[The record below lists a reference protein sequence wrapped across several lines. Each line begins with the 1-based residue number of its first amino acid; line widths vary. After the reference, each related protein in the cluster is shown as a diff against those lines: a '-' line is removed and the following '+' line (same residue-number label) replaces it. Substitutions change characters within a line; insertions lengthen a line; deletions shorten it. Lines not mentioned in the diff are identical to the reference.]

1 MSFQQILDIYRKKS
15 WNERNKGER
24 FEMLMKRFLLS
35 YPLYANELK
44 EVWLWNE
51 FPYRKD
57 FGGNDLGI
65 DLVALTVNDEYWSI
79 QCKFYDEKT
88 NINLD
93 DISHFIANSNRKFL
107 DDKGQSQKFS
117 LCLWIDTK
125 KSFGKNAEQLI
136 KNQHIEFKRLGYY
149 ELDNASIDWQALAD
163 GETGKSVQLKKKTPR
178 EHQRK
183 AIALAHE
190 YFKTKERG
198 KFIMACGTGK
208 TYTALNVVEQETNK
222 NGFILFLV
230 PSIALLS
237 QTLKSWLNDT
247 TGIIY
252 PVCICSDT
260 SSSKVKSKNSDS
272 DDTSTIDLPFPA
284 TTNVDTAIYQI
295 KQRFIQQSKTGGM
308 VIIFS
313 TYQSI
318 DVVHKIQQHLLSNT
332 NEINDNNIFQSA
344 NNTPFVKI
352 EDKSKYIFDMIVC
365 DEAHRTTGIKIK
377 GTDDSAFVKVHD
389 NKFLQAKH
397 RLYMTATPR
406 IYTEEAK
413 KKARQGYAELCSMD
427 DIEKYGEE
435 IYRIGFSEAVEKGLL
450 SDYKVVVLTIGEDQ
464 IPASIQNA
472 IADKGTEIST
482 DSASKLI
489 GCINALSKRMTLDSL
504 NLKEVDPG
512 FMHTALAFCSNIKTS
527 KTISNIFNK
536 YADDYYASLS
546 KKERVKTVNI
556 SAKHVDGS
564 MNAIEREEKLQWL
577 KNTNTDNTDCHIL
590 TNVRCLSEGV
600 DVPSLDAIIF
610 LSSRNSQVDVVQS
623 VGRVMRRPPANSTYD
638 KKYGYIIIPVVVP
651 PNVEPEL
658 ALEESKDFSTV
669 WSVLNALR
677 AHDDRFDAKI
687 NKIELNKTKPEQI
700 LVGGTPEPDGTAY
713 GTREEGTTETV
724 NEGRKEYT
732 QTTLYFSELQ
742 NAIYAKMVKKV
753 GTKRYWEDWAKNVAE
768 IARRHKERIEQLIQ
782 KDGEHKQAFDKFLKG
797 LHKNINPY
805 ITTEDAIDMLS
816 QHMITQPVFEA
827 LFENYSFVKNNPIS
841 KSMNEILSL
850 LDNQGLEKEREELD
864 KFYKAIKRGCEGV
877 DNAEG
882 KQKIIIELYDKFF
895 KLALKKTV
903 EKLGIVYT
911 PIEVVDFILNSVND
925 ILKKEFGRKHGL
937 SDENVHILD
946 PFTGTGTFI
955 TRLLQL
961 GLIRKEDLVRK
972 YTKELH
978 ANEIVLLAYYIASI
992 NIENTFHDIAK
1003 QDKYI
1008 PFEGI
1013 CLTDTFQLGEII
1025 ANGQKIE
1032 DDGFTNI
1039 WSDMFPGNSQRVIDQ
1054 KKTPMKVIIGN
1065 PPYSVGQRS
1074 ANDNAQNESYPA
1086 LEKRISETYVEHST
1100 ATLRRNAYDS
1110 YVKAFRWASD
1120 RIDNKNGGIV
1130 AFVSNASWLDG
1141 SAMDGMRH
1149 CFEHEFSSIYIF
1161 NLRGNQRTQGETS
1174 RREGGKIFGSGSRT
1188 PVAITILI
1196 KNPKRQNKKAEIYYH
1211 DIGDYLSREE
1221 KLKIIADF
1229 KSCMSNKFPV
1239 KVLKPNEK
1247 NDWINQRN
1255 TTFENYIIIGNK
1267 KDKNLKQKFFCDS
1280 YSNGLTTSRDI
1291 WCYNSSKSS
1300 LINNIKISIEFYNN
1314 EVDRIQSILKNNP
1327 KEKIIDLIKYDAT
1340 KFSWDRAQK
1349 EKDCPKGKKY
1359 SYEEKSVYLSMYRP
1373 FNKQHCYFNRNLNN
1387 CVYQLPQLFPTN
1399 KLKNLLICIS
1409 GIGSFKGFSVLI
1421 TNYMPCLD
1429 MIEKS
1434 QCFPLYYYEQREKV
1448 EQSLFDNEQS
1458 EYIRHDG
1465 ITDFIFNQAKELY
1478 GNKVTKEDIFFYV
1491 YGFLHLPKY
1500 RQEFSADLKKSLPRL
1515 FLVDEPKVFW
1525 QISKA
1530 GRDLA
1535 DIHLNYENQKA
1546 PEGVIIEG
1554 DCSNYTVSKMKFPKK
1569 NQKDIIIYNNDIT
1582 IKNIPLEVY
1591 NYLINGRSP
1600 VEWIMERYQ
1609 IKIDK
1614 ASGIENNP
1622 NDWATEHNQPRYIL
1636 DLLLSVMT
1644 VSLKTQEIVN
1654 SLPDVKFE

>member
-149 ELDNASIDWQALAD
+149 ELDNASIDWQALAN

-504 NLKEVDPG
+504 DLKEVDPG

-527 KTISNIFNK
+527 KAISNIFNN
-536 YADDYYASLS
+536 YANDYYDSLS
-546 KKERVKTVNI
+546 KEERVKTVNI

-577 KNTNTDNTDCHIL
+577 KNTNTTNTDCHIL

-713 GTREEGTTETV
+713 GTKEEGTTETV

-732 QTTLYFSELQ
+732 QTTLHFSELQ
-742 NAIYAKMVKKV
+742 NAIYARMVKKV

-782 KDGEHKQAFDKFLKG
+782 KGGEHKKAFDKFLKG

-805 ITTEDAIDMLS
+805 ISTEDAIDMLS

-827 LFENYSFVKNNPIS
+827 LFENNSFVKNNPIS
-841 KSMNEILSL
+841 KSMSEILSL

-864 KFYKAIKRGCEGV
+864 KFYKAVKRGCEGV

-895 KLALKKTV
+895 RLALKKTV

-961 GLIRKEDLVRK
+961 GLIRKEDLLRK

-992 NIENTFHDIAK
+992 NIENTFHDIAN

-1032 DDGFTNI
+1032 DDGFANI

-1054 KKTPMKVIIGN
+1054 KKIPMKVIIGN

-1074 ANDNAQNESYPA
+1074 ANDNAQNETYPA
-1086 LEKRISETYVEHST
+1086 LEKRMAETYVNKSN
-1100 ATLRRNAYDS
+1100 ATNKNRIYDS
-1110 YVKAFRWASD
+1110 YIKAFRWASD

-1130 AFVSNASWLDG
+1130 AFVSNAGWLDG
-1141 SAMDGMRH
+1141 SSMDGMRY

-1221 KLKIIADF
+1221 KLKIITDF
-1229 KSCMSNKFPV
+1229 KSCMNSKFPV
-1239 KVLKPNEK
+1239 KVLKPNK
-1247 NDWINQRN
+1247 QNDWINQRN
-1255 TTFENYIIIGNK
+1255 TAFENYIIIGNK
-1267 KDKNLKQKFFCDS
+1267 KDKNLKQKFFRNF
-1280 YSNGLTTSRDI
+1280 YSNGLRTNRDF
-1291 WCYNSSKSS
+1291 WCYNFSKKQLSDNIQETIKFYNS
-1300 LINNIKISIEFYNN
+1300 EVINFQNGIHYELDMNSKKISWSDGLKQALKRKIFLEYNYN
-1314 EVDRIQSILKNNP
+1314 QIV
-1327 KEKIIDLIKYDAT
+1327 
-1340 KFSWDRAQK
+1340 
-1349 EKDCPKGKKY
+1349 
-1359 SYEEKSVYLSMYRP
+1359 KSVYRP
-1373 FNKQHCYFNRNLNN
+1373 YCLEYLYYDKYLNERT
-1387 CVYQLPQLFPTN
+1387 YQIPKIFPTAN
-1399 KLKNLLICIS
+1399 HKNLLICVS
-1409 GIGSFKGFSVLI
+1409 GIGGLKNFSVLI
-1421 TNYMPCLD
+1421 TNYIPCLD

-1448 EQSLFDNEQS
+1448 EQSLFDNEQN

-1500 RQEFSADLKKSLPRL
+1500 SKEFSADLKKSLPRL

-1535 DIHLNYENQKA
+1535 DIHLNYENQQA
-1546 PEGVIIEG
+1546 PENVIIEG
-1554 DCSNYTVSKMKFPKK
+1554 DCGNYTVSKMKFPKK
-1569 NQKDIIIYNNDIT
+1569 DQKDTIIYNNDIT
-1582 IKNIPLEVY
+1582 IKNIPLEIY

-1609 IKIDK
+1609 VKIDK
-1614 ASGIENNP
+1614 TSGIENNP

-1636 DLLLSVMT
+1636 DLLLSIMT

>member
-1 MSFQQILDIYRKKS
+1 
-15 WNERNKGER
+15 
-24 FEMLMKRFLLS
+24 
-35 YPLYANELK
+35 
-44 EVWLWNE
+44 
-51 FPYRKD
+51 
-57 FGGNDLGI
+57 
-65 DLVALTVNDEYWSI
+65 
-79 QCKFYDEKT
+79 
-88 NINLD
+88 
-93 DISHFIANSNRKFL
+93 
-107 DDKGQSQKFS
+107 
-117 LCLWIDTK
+117 
-125 KSFGKNAEQLI
+125 
-136 KNQHIEFKRLGYY
+136 
-149 ELDNASIDWQALAD
+149 
-163 GETGKSVQLKKKTPR
+163 
-178 EHQRK
+178 
-183 AIALAHE
+183 
-190 YFKTKERG
+190 
-198 KFIMACGTGK
+198 
-208 TYTALNVVEQETNK
+208 
-222 NGFILFLV
+222 
-230 PSIALLS
+230 
-237 QTLKSWLNDT
+237 
-247 TGIIY
+247 
-252 PVCICSDT
+252 
-260 SSSKVKSKNSDS
+260 
-272 DDTSTIDLPFPA
+272 
-284 TTNVDTAIYQI
+284 
-295 KQRFIQQSKTGGM
+295 
-308 VIIFS
+308 
-313 TYQSI
+313 
-318 DVVHKIQQHLLSNT
+318 
-332 NEINDNNIFQSA
+332 
-344 NNTPFVKI
+344 
-352 EDKSKYIFDMIVC
+352 MIVC

-377 GTDDSAFVKVHD
+377 GTDDSAFIKVHD

-406 IYTEEAK
+406 IYTEDAK

-504 NLKEVDPG
+504 DLKEVDPG

-527 KTISNIFNK
+527 KAISNIFNN
-536 YADDYYASLS
+536 YANDYYDSLS
-546 KKERVKTVNI
+546 KEERVKTVNI
-556 SAKHVDGS
+556 SAKHVDGL

-577 KNTNTDNTDCHIL
+577 KNTNTTNTDCHIL

-651 PNVEPEL
+651 PNIEPEL

-713 GTREEGTTETV
+713 GTKEEGTTETV

-782 KDGEHKQAFDKFLKG
+782 KDGEHKKAFDKFLKG

-992 NIENTFHDIAK
+992 NIENTFHDMAEK
-1003 QDKYI
+1003 DKYI

-1013 CLTDTFQLGEII
+1013 CLTDTFQLGETI

-1032 DDGFTNI
+1032 DDGFANI

-1086 LEKRISETYVEHST
+1086 LEKRIAETYVEYST
-1100 ATLRRNAYDS
+1100 ATLRNALYDS

-1120 RIDNKNGGIV
+1120 RIDNENGGIV
-1130 AFVSNASWLDG
+1130 AFVSNAGWLDG

-1149 CFEHEFSSIYIF
+1149 SFEHEFSSIYIF
-1161 NLRGNQRTQGETS
+1161 NLRGNARTSGENRRKEKDNVFGQGT
-1174 RREGGKIFGSGSRT
+1174 RT
-1188 PVAITILI
+1188 PIAITILI
-1196 KNPKRQNKKAEIYYH
+1196 KNPKLQNKKAEIYYH

-1221 KLKIIADF
+1221 KLKIIDDF
-1229 KSCMSNKFPV
+1229 KSCMNSKFPV

-1247 NDWINQRN
+1247 DDWINQRN
-1255 TTFENYIIIGNK
+1255 TAFENYIVIGDKKNK
-1267 KDKNLKQKFFCDS
+1267 DAHQKFFCNF
-1280 YSNGLTTSRDI
+1280 YGRGLATSRDI
-1291 WCYNSSKSS
+1291 WCYNSNRKK
-1300 LINNIKISIEFYNN
+1300 LIDNIKLTISFYNS
-1314 EVDRIQSILKNNP
+1314 EVDRIQQLLKKSPNINISDN
-1327 KEKIIDLIKYDAT
+1327 IIYDST
-1340 KFSWDRAQK
+1340 KFSWDRTQK
-1349 EKDCPKGKKY
+1349 EKDCPKGNKY
-1359 SYEEKSVYLSMYRP
+1359 SYEEKSIYPSMYRP
-1373 FNKQHCYFNRNLNN
+1373 FYKQYCYFNRDLNN
-1387 CVYQLPQLFPTN
+1387 CVYQLPQIFPTAN
-1399 KLKNLLICIS
+1399 HKNLLICIS
-1409 GIGSFKGFSVLI
+1409 GIGSSKDFSILI
-1421 TNYMPCLD
+1421 TNCIADLQLQFNG
-1429 MIEKS
+1429 
-1434 QCFPLYYYEQREKV
+1434 QCFPLYYYEQRKKV
-1448 EQSLFDNEQS
+1448 EQSLFDNEQN

-1478 GNKVTKEDIFFYV
+1478 GNKVSKEDIFFYV

-1500 RQEFSADLKKSLPRL
+1500 RQEFSADLKKSLPRI

-1554 DCSNYTVSKMKFPKK
+1554 DCDNYTVSKMKFPKK
-1569 NQKDIIIYNNDIT
+1569 DQKDTIIYNNDIT

-1591 NYLINGRSP
+1591 NYVINGRSP

-1609 IKIDK
+1609 VKIDK

>member
-57 FGGNDLGI
+57 FGGSDLGI
-65 DLVALTVNDEYWSI
+65 DLVALTINDEYWSI

-88 NINLD
+88 TINLD
-93 DISHFIANSNRKFL
+93 DISHFIANSNRRFL
-107 DDKGQSQKFS
+107 DDKGQSQEFS

-136 KNQHIEFKRLGYY
+136 QKQRIEFKRLGFY
-149 ELDNASIDWQALAD
+149 ELDNASVDWQALAN
-163 GETGKSVQLKKKTPR
+163 GETGKAAQLKRKTPR
-178 EHQRK
+178 EHQRE
-183 AIALAHE
+183 AIAKAHE

-198 KFIMACGTGK
+198 KLIMACGTGK
-208 TYTALNVVEQETNK
+208 TYTALNIVEQETNK

-260 SSSKVKSKNSDS
+260 SSSNIKNKNS

-284 TTNVDTAIYQI
+284 TTDVKTAIYQI
-295 KQRFIQQSKTGGM
+295 KQRFIQQNKTGGM

-318 DVVHKIQQHLLSNT
+318 DVVNKIQQHLLSNA
-332 NEINDNNIFQSA
+332 NEINDNNVFQSA
-344 NNTPFVKI
+344 NNTPFIKV
-352 EDKSKYIFDMIVC
+352 EDKSKYIFDMIIC

-377 GTDDSAFVKVHD
+377 GAIDDSAFIKVHNND
-389 NKFLQAKH
+389 FLQAKH

-406 IYTEEAK
+406 IYTEDAK

-504 NLKEVDPG
+504 DLKEVDPG

-527 KTISNIFNK
+527 KAITNIFNK
-536 YADDYYASLS
+536 YADDYYTSLT
-546 KKERVKTVNI
+546 KEERTKTVNV

-577 KNTNTDNTDCHIL
+577 KNTNTSNTDCHIL

-623 VGRVMRRPPANSTYD
+623 VGRVMRRPSVNSTYN

-700 LVGGTPEPDGTAY
+700 LVGGTPEPDGTPY

-724 NEGRKEYT
+724 NEGRKEYI
-732 QTTLYFSELQ
+732 QTTLHFSELQ
-742 NAIYAKMVKKV
+742 NAIYARMVKKV

-782 KDGEHKQAFDKFLKG
+782 KGGEHKKAFDKFLKG

-805 ITTEDAIDMLS
+805 ISTEDAIDMLS

-827 LFENYSFVKNNPIS
+827 LFENNSFVKNNPIS
-841 KSMNEILSL
+841 KSMSEILSL

-864 KFYKAIKRGCEGV
+864 KFYKAVKRGCEGV

-895 KLALKKTV
+895 RLALKKTV

-961 GLIRKEDLVRK
+961 GLIRKEDLIRK

-992 NIENTFHDIAK
+992 NIENTFHDIAN

-1032 DDGFTNI
+1032 DDGFANI

-1054 KKTPMKVIIGN
+1054 KKIPMKVIIGN

-1074 ANDNAQNESYPA
+1074 ANDNAQNETYPA
-1086 LEKRISETYVEHST
+1086 LEKRMAETYVNKSN
-1100 ATLRRNAYDS
+1100 ATNKNRIYDS
-1110 YVKAFRWASD
+1110 YIKAFRWASD

-1130 AFVSNASWLDG
+1130 AFVSNAGWLDG
-1141 SAMDGMRH
+1141 SSMDGMRY

-1221 KLKIIADF
+1221 KLKIITDF
-1229 KSCMSNKFPV
+1229 KSCMNSKFPV
-1239 KVLKPNEK
+1239 KVLKPNK
-1247 NDWINQRN
+1247 QNDWINQRN
-1255 TTFENYIIIGNK
+1255 TAFENYIIIGNK
-1267 KDKNLKQKFFCDS
+1267 KDKNLKQKFFRNF
-1280 YSNGLTTSRDI
+1280 YSNGLRTNRDF
-1291 WCYNSSKSS
+1291 WCYNFSKKQLSDNIQETIKFYNS
-1300 LINNIKISIEFYNN
+1300 EVINFQNGIHYELDMNSKKISWSDGLKQALKRKIFLEYNYN
-1314 EVDRIQSILKNNP
+1314 QIV
-1327 KEKIIDLIKYDAT
+1327 
-1340 KFSWDRAQK
+1340 
-1349 EKDCPKGKKY
+1349 
-1359 SYEEKSVYLSMYRP
+1359 KSVYRP
-1373 FNKQHCYFNRNLNN
+1373 YCLEYLYYDKYLNERT
-1387 CVYQLPQLFPTN
+1387 YQIPKIFPTAN
-1399 KLKNLLICIS
+1399 HKNLLICVS
-1409 GIGSFKGFSVLI
+1409 GIGGLKNFSVLI
-1421 TNYMPCLD
+1421 TNYIPCLD

-1448 EQSLFDNEQS
+1448 EQSLFDNEQN

-1478 GNKVTKEDIFFYV
+1478 GDKVTKEDIFFYV

-1546 PEGVIIEG
+1546 PEGVVIEG
-1554 DCSNYTVSKMKFPKK
+1554 DCGNYTVSKMKFLKK
-1569 NQKDIIIYNNDIT
+1569 DQKDTIIYNSDIT

-1591 NYLINGRSP
+1591 NYIVNGRSP

>member
-1 MSFQQILDIYRKKS
+1 MQECLLNKS
-15 WNERNKGER
+15 
-24 FEMLMKRFLLS
+24 
-35 YPLYANELK
+35 
-44 EVWLWNE
+44 
-51 FPYRKD
+51 
-57 FGGNDLGI
+57 
-65 DLVALTVNDEYWSI
+65 
-79 QCKFYDEKT
+79 
-88 NINLD
+88 
-93 DISHFIANSNRKFL
+93 
-107 DDKGQSQKFS
+107 
-117 LCLWIDTK
+117 
-125 KSFGKNAEQLI
+125 
-136 KNQHIEFKRLGYY
+136 
-149 ELDNASIDWQALAD
+149 
-163 GETGKSVQLKKKTPR
+163 
-178 EHQRK
+178 
-183 AIALAHE
+183 
-190 YFKTKERG
+190 
-198 KFIMACGTGK
+198 
-208 TYTALNVVEQETNK
+208 NV
-222 NGFILFLV
+222 
-230 PSIALLS
+230 
-237 QTLKSWLNDT
+237 LKSANQTSFLKLN
-247 TGIIY
+247 
-252 PVCICSDT
+252 
-260 SSSKVKSKNSDS
+260 
-272 DDTSTIDLPFPA
+272 
-284 TTNVDTAIYQI
+284 
-295 KQRFIQQSKTGGM
+295 
-308 VIIFS
+308 
-313 TYQSI
+313 
-318 DVVHKIQQHLLSNT
+318 H
-332 NEINDNNIFQSA
+332 NNIFD
-344 NNTPFVKI
+344 I
-352 EDKSKYIFDMIVC
+352 IVC
-365 DEAHRTTGIKIK
+365 DEAHRTTGIKTTDI
-377 GTDDSAFVKVHD
+377 DDSNFIKVHD
-389 NKFLQAKH
+389 NKFIQARR

-427 DIEKYGEE
+427 DVEKYGEE

-450 SDYKVVVLTIGEDQ
+450 SDYKVIVLTIGKDQ
-464 IPASIQNA
+464 IPANIQNA

-527 KTISNIFNK
+527 KAISNIFNN
-536 YADDYYASLS
+536 YADDYYDSLS
-546 KKERVKTVNI
+546 KEERVKTVNV

-577 KNTNTDNTDCHIL
+577 KNTNTANTDCHIL

-623 VGRVMRRPPANSTYD
+623 VGRVMRRPPTNSTYD

-651 PNVEPEL
+651 PNVEPKL
-658 ALEESKDFSTV
+658 ALEESKDFSTI

-677 AHDDRFDAKI
+677 AHDDRFEATI
-687 NKIELNKTKPEQI
+687 NKIEFNKTKPDQI
-700 LVGGTPEPDGTAY
+700 LVVGTPEPDGTAY
-713 GTREEGTTETV
+713 GTTEEGTTETV
-724 NEGRKEYT
+724 NEGRRQYT

-742 NAIYAKMVKKV
+742 KAIYAKMVPKV

-782 KDGEHKQAFDKFLKG
+782 KDGEHKQAFAKFLKG

-805 ITTEDAIDMLS
+805 ISTEDAIDMLS

-882 KQKIIIELYDKFF
+882 KQKIIIKLYDKFF

-992 NIENTFHDIAK
+992 NIENTFHDMAEK
-1003 QDKYI
+1003 DKYI

-1013 CLTDTFQLGEII
+1013 CLTDTFQLGETI

-1032 DDGFTNI
+1032 DDGFANI

-1054 KKTPMKVIIGN
+1054 KKIPMKVIIGN
-1065 PPYSVGQRS
+1065 PPYSIGQRL
-1074 ANDNAQNESYPA
+1074 ANDNAQNESYPKLERR
-1086 LEKRISETYVEHST
+1086 LEKTYVKNSNT
-1100 ATLRRNAYDS
+1100 SLSKSIYDS
-1110 YVKAFRWASD
+1110 YIKAFRWASD
-1120 RIDNKNGGIV
+1120 RIDDKNGGVI
-1130 AFVSNASWLDG
+1130 AFITNSGWLDG
-1141 SAMDGMRH
+1141 MAMNGFRN
-1149 CFEHEFSSIYIF
+1149 CLEKEFSSIYIF
-1161 NLRGNQRTQGETS
+1161 NLRGAIRGKSGES
-1174 RREGGKIFGSGSRT
+1174 AKREGKNVFDIMTG
-1188 PVAITILI
+1188 VAITILV
-1196 KNPKRQNKKAEIYYH
+1196 KNPNKTNEKAEIYYH
-1211 DIGDYLSREE
+1211 NIGDYLSREE
-1221 KLKIIADF
+1221 KLNIIADF

-1255 TTFENYIIIGNK
+1255 TIFGNYITLEPSKKFNQQAKSFFVLNAIGIASNR
-1267 KDKNLKQKFFCDS
+1267 DAWVYN
-1280 YSNGLTTSRDI
+1280 YSKEKVSF
-1291 WCYNSSKSS
+1291 
-1300 LINNIKISIEFYNN
+1300 NIKNMIDFYNY
-1314 EVDRIQSILKNNP
+1314 EYDRYCISLKTNKNFDINKFVENNPQKISWTRGLKNNL
-1327 KEKIIDLIKYDAT
+1327 KRKIKCLYHPQDLIISTHKP
-1340 KFSWDRAQK
+1340 FQK
-1349 EKDCPKGKKY
+1349 E
-1359 SYEEKSVYLSMYRP
+1359 
-1373 FNKQHCYFNRNLNN
+1373 NLYYNN
-1387 CVYQLPQLFPTN
+1387 NLIESPGIFKNLFPIN
-1399 KLKNLLICIS
+1399 DFKNILICIS
-1409 GIGSFKGFSVLI
+1409 GVGGLDFTVFI
-1421 TNYMPCLD
+1421 TNTITDLTYV
-1429 MIEKS
+1429 KTGNGGT
-1434 QCFPLYYYEQREKV
+1434 QCFPLYYYEEREKV
-1448 EQSLFDNEQS
+1448 EQSLFDNEKD

-1465 ITDFIFNQAKELY
+1465 ITDFIFNQAKDLY
-1478 GNKVTKEDIFFYV
+1478 GDKATKEDIFFYV

-1500 RQEFSADLKKSLPRL
+1500 CQEFSADLKKSLPRL

-1554 DCSNYTVSKMKFPKK
+1554 DCGNYTVSKMKFPKK
-1569 NQKDIIIYNNDIT
+1569 DQKDTIIYNNDIT

-1591 NYLINGRSP
+1591 NYIVNGRSP

-1609 IKIDK
+1609 VKIDK

-1622 NDWATEHNQPRYIL
+1622 NDWATEHNEPRYIL

-1654 SLPDVKFE
+1654 SLPEVKFE

>member
-1 MSFQQILDIYRKKS
+1 
-15 WNERNKGER
+15 
-24 FEMLMKRFLLS
+24 
-35 YPLYANELK
+35 
-44 EVWLWNE
+44 
-51 FPYRKD
+51 
-57 FGGNDLGI
+57 
-65 DLVALTVNDEYWSI
+65 
-79 QCKFYDEKT
+79 
-88 NINLD
+88 
-93 DISHFIANSNRKFL
+93 
-107 DDKGQSQKFS
+107 
-117 LCLWIDTK
+117 
-125 KSFGKNAEQLI
+125 
-136 KNQHIEFKRLGYY
+136 
-149 ELDNASIDWQALAD
+149 
-163 GETGKSVQLKKKTPR
+163 
-178 EHQRK
+178 
-183 AIALAHE
+183 
-190 YFKTKERG
+190 
-198 KFIMACGTGK
+198 
-208 TYTALNVVEQETNK
+208 
-222 NGFILFLV
+222 
-230 PSIALLS
+230 
-237 QTLKSWLNDT
+237 
-247 TGIIY
+247 
-252 PVCICSDT
+252 
-260 SSSKVKSKNSDS
+260 
-272 DDTSTIDLPFPA
+272 
-284 TTNVDTAIYQI
+284 
-295 KQRFIQQSKTGGM
+295 
-308 VIIFS
+308 
-313 TYQSI
+313 
-318 DVVHKIQQHLLSNT
+318 
-332 NEINDNNIFQSA
+332 
-344 NNTPFVKI
+344 
-352 EDKSKYIFDMIVC
+352 
-365 DEAHRTTGIKIK
+365 
-377 GTDDSAFVKVHD
+377 
-389 NKFLQAKH
+389 
-397 RLYMTATPR
+397 MTATPR

-504 NLKEVDPG
+504 DLKEVDPG

-527 KTISNIFNK
+527 KAISNIFNN
-536 YADDYYASLS
+536 YANDYYDSLS
-546 KKERVKTVNI
+546 KEERVKTVNI

-577 KNTNTDNTDCHIL
+577 KNTNTTNTDCHIL

-992 NIENTFHDIAK
+992 NIENTFHDIAN

-1013 CLTDTFQLGEII
+1013 CLTDTFQLGETI

-1032 DDGFTNI
+1032 DDGFANI

-1086 LEKRISETYVEHST
+1086 LEKRIAETYVEYST
-1100 ATLRRNAYDS
+1100 ATLRNALYDS

-1120 RIDNKNGGIV
+1120 RIDNENGGIV
-1130 AFVSNASWLDG
+1130 AFVSNAGWLDG

-1149 CFEHEFSSIYIF
+1149 SFEHEFSSIYIF
-1161 NLRGNQRTQGETS
+1161 NLRGNARTSGENRRKEKDNVFGQGT
-1174 RREGGKIFGSGSRT
+1174 RT
-1188 PVAITILI
+1188 PIAITILI
-1196 KNPKRQNKKAEIYYH
+1196 KNPKLQNKKAEIYYH

-1221 KLKIIADF
+1221 KLKIIDDF
-1229 KSCMSNKFPV
+1229 KSCMNSKFPV

-1247 NDWINQRN
+1247 DDWINQRN
-1255 TTFENYIIIGNK
+1255 TAFENYIVIGDKKNK
-1267 KDKNLKQKFFCDS
+1267 DAHQKFFCNF
-1280 YSNGLTTSRDI
+1280 YGRGLATSRDI
-1291 WCYNSSKSS
+1291 WCYNSNRKK
-1300 LINNIKISIEFYNN
+1300 LIDNIKLTISFYNS
-1314 EVDRIQSILKNNP
+1314 EVDRIQQLLKKSPNINISDN
-1327 KEKIIDLIKYDAT
+1327 IIYDST
-1340 KFSWDRAQK
+1340 KFSWDRTQK
-1349 EKDCPKGKKY
+1349 EKDCPKGNKY
-1359 SYEEKSVYLSMYRP
+1359 SYEEKSIYPSMYRP
-1373 FNKQHCYFNRNLNN
+1373 FYKQYCYFNRDLNN
-1387 CVYQLPQLFPTN
+1387 CVYQLPQIFPTAN
-1399 KLKNLLICIS
+1399 HKNLLICIS
-1409 GIGSFKGFSVLI
+1409 GIGSSKDFSILI
-1421 TNYMPCLD
+1421 TNCIADLQLQFNG
-1429 MIEKS
+1429 
-1434 QCFPLYYYEQREKV
+1434 QCFPLYYYEQRKKV
-1448 EQSLFDNEQS
+1448 EQSLFDNEQN

-1478 GNKVTKEDIFFYV
+1478 GHKITKEDIFFYV

-1554 DCSNYTVSKMKFPKK
+1554 DYDNYTVSKMKFPKK
-1569 NQKDIIIYNNDIT
+1569 DQKDTIIYNNDIT

-1591 NYLINGRSP
+1591 NYIVNGRSP

-1609 IKIDK
+1609 VKIDK

-1636 DLLLSVMT
+1636 NLLLSVMT

>member
-57 FGGNDLGI
+57 FGGSDLGI
-65 DLVALTVNDEYWSI
+65 DLVALTINDEYWSI

-88 NINLD
+88 TINLD
-93 DISHFIANSNRKFL
+93 DISHFIANSNRRFL
-107 DDKGQSQKFS
+107 DDKGQSQEFS

-136 KNQHIEFKRLGYY
+136 QKQRIEFKRLGFY
-149 ELDNASIDWQALAD
+149 ELDNASVDWQALAN
-163 GETGKSVQLKKKTPR
+163 GETGKAAQLKKKTPR
-178 EHQRK
+178 EHQRE
-183 AIALAHE
+183 AIAKAHE

-198 KFIMACGTGK
+198 KLIMACGTGK

-260 SSSKVKSKNSDS
+260 SSSNIKNKNS

-284 TTNVDTAIYQI
+284 TTNVNTAIYQI
-295 KQRFIQQSKTGGM
+295 KQRFIQQNKTGGM

-318 DVVHKIQQHLLSNT
+318 DVVNKIQQHLLSNA
-332 NEINDNNIFQSA
+332 NEINDNNVFQSA
-344 NNTPFVKI
+344 NNTPFIKI

-377 GTDDSAFVKVHD
+377 GAIDDSAFIKVH
-389 NKFLQAKH
+389 NNNFLQAKH

-406 IYTEEAK
+406 IYTEDAK

-427 DIEKYGEE
+427 DIEKYGKE

-504 NLKEVDPG
+504 DLKEVDPG

-527 KTISNIFNK
+527 KAITNIFNK
-536 YADDYYASLS
+536 YADDYYTSLT
-546 KKERVKTVNI
+546 KEERTKTVNV

-577 KNTNTDNTDCHIL
+577 KNTNTSNTDCHIL

-623 VGRVMRRPPANSTYD
+623 VGRVMRRPSVNSTYN

-700 LVGGTPEPDGTAY
+700 LVGGTPEPDGTPY

-724 NEGRKEYT
+724 NEGRKEYV
-732 QTTLYFSELQ
+732 QTTLHFSELQ
-742 NAIYAKMVKKV
+742 NAIYARMVKKV

-782 KDGEHKQAFDKFLKG
+782 KGGEHKKAFDKFLKG

-805 ITTEDAIDMLS
+805 ISTEDAIDMLS

-827 LFENYSFVKNNPIS
+827 LFENNSFVKNNPIS
-841 KSMNEILSL
+841 KSMSEILSL
-850 LDNQGLEKEREELD
+850 LDKQGLEKEREELD
-864 KFYKAIKRGCEGV
+864 KFYKAVKRGCEGV

-895 KLALKKTV
+895 RLALKKTV

-961 GLIRKEDLVRK
+961 GLIRKEDLLRK

-992 NIENTFHDIAK
+992 NIENTFHDIAN

-1032 DDGFTNI
+1032 DDGFANI

-1074 ANDNAQNESYPA
+1074 ANDNAQNETYPL
-1086 LEKRISETYVEHST
+1086 LEKRMAETYVNKT
-1100 ATLRRNAYDS
+1100 NATNKNRIYDS
-1110 YVKAFRWASD
+1110 YIKAFRWASD
-1120 RIDNKNGGIV
+1120 RIDNANGGIV
-1130 AFVSNASWLDG
+1130 AFVSNAGWLDG
-1141 SAMDGMRH
+1141 SSMDGMRH

-1229 KSCMSNKFPV
+1229 KSCMNSKFPV

-1247 NDWINQRN
+1247 DDWINQRN
-1255 TTFENYIIIGNK
+1255 TAFENYIFIGNK
-1267 KDKNLKQKFFCDS
+1267 KNKDLKQKFFCNF
-1280 YSNGLTTSRDI
+1280 YSNGLRSNRDN
-1291 WCYNSSKSS
+1291 WCYNFSKKQLSDNIQETIKFYNS
-1300 LINNIKISIEFYNN
+1300 EVINFQNSAHYELDMNSKKISWSDGLKQALKRKIFLEYNYHQIVKSIYRPYCREYLYYDKYLN
-1314 EVDRIQSILKNNP
+1314 ERTYQIPKIFPTINHKNILICVSGIGGS
-1327 KEKIIDLIKYDAT
+1327 KEHSVFISNCIIDL
-1340 KFSWDRAQK
+1340 
-1349 EKDCPKGKKY
+1349 
-1359 SYEEKSVYLSMYRP
+1359 
-1373 FNKQHCYFNRNLNN
+1373 N
-1387 CVYQLPQLFPTN
+1387 
-1399 KLKNLLICIS
+1399 
-1409 GIGSFKGFSVLI
+1409 
-1421 TNYMPCLD
+1421 CLD
-1429 MIEKS
+1429 AGT
-1434 QCFPLYYYEQREKV
+1434 QCFPLYYYEQREQV
-1448 EQSLFDNEQS
+1448 EQSLFDNEQN

-1478 GNKVTKEDIFFYV
+1478 GDKVTKEDIFFYV

-1500 RQEFSADLKKSLPRL
+1500 RQEFAADLKKSLPRL
-1515 FLVDEPKVFW
+1515 FLIDEPKVFW

-1546 PEGVIIEG
+1546 PEGVVIEG
-1554 DCSNYTVSKMKFPKK
+1554 DCGNYTVSKMKFPKK
-1569 NQKDIIIYNNDIT
+1569 DQKDTIIYNSDIT

-1591 NYLINGRSP
+1591 NYVVNGRSP

>member
-44 EVWLWNE
+44 EVWLWSE

-57 FGGNDLGI
+57 FGGSDLGI
-65 DLVALTVNDEYWSI
+65 DLVALTINDEYWSI

-88 NINLD
+88 TINLD
-93 DISHFIANSNRKFL
+93 DISHFIANSNRRFL
-107 DDKGQSQKFS
+107 DDKGQSQEFS

-136 KNQHIEFKRLGYY
+136 QKQRIEFKRLGFY
-149 ELDNASIDWQALAD
+149 ELDNASVNWQALAN
-163 GETGKSVQLKKKTPR
+163 GETGKSAQLKKKTPR
-178 EHQRK
+178 EHQRE
-183 AIALAHE
+183 AIAKAHE

-198 KFIMACGTGK
+198 KLIMACGTGK
-208 TYTALNVVEQETNK
+208 TYTALNIVEQETNK

-260 SSSKVKSKNSDS
+260 SSSNVKNKNS

-284 TTNVDTAIYQI
+284 TTNINTAIYQI
-295 KQRFIQQSKTGGM
+295 KQRFIQQNKIGGM

-318 DVVHKIQQHLLSNT
+318 DVVNKIQQHLLSNA
-332 NEINDNNIFQSA
+332 NEINDNNVFQSA
-344 NNTPFVKI
+344 NNTPFIKV

-377 GTDDSAFVKVHD
+377 GTDDSAFIKVHD

-406 IYTEEAK
+406 IYTEDAK

-427 DIEKYGEE
+427 DIDKYGEE

-504 NLKEVDPG
+504 DLKEVDPG

-527 KTISNIFNK
+527 KAITNIFNK
-536 YADDYYASLS
+536 YADDYYTSLT
-546 KKERVKTVNI
+546 KEERTKTVNV

-577 KNTNTDNTDCHIL
+577 KNTNTSNTDCHIL

-623 VGRVMRRPPANSTYD
+623 VGRVMRRPSVNSTYN

-700 LVGGTPEPDGTAY
+700 LVGGTPEPDGTPY

-724 NEGRKEYT
+724 NEGRKEYV
-732 QTTLYFSELQ
+732 QTTLHFSELQ
-742 NAIYAKMVKKV
+742 NAIYARMVKKV

-782 KDGEHKQAFDKFLKG
+782 KGGEHKKAFDKFLKG

-805 ITTEDAIDMLS
+805 ISTEDAIDMLS

-827 LFENYSFVKNNPIS
+827 LFENNSFVKNNPIS
-841 KSMNEILSL
+841 KSMSEILSL

-864 KFYKAIKRGCEGV
+864 KFYKAVKRGCEGV

-895 KLALKKTV
+895 RLALKKTV

-961 GLIRKEDLVRK
+961 GLIRKEDLLRK

-992 NIENTFHDIAK
+992 NIENTFHDIAN

-1025 ANGQKIE
+1025 ANGKKIE
-1032 DDGFTNI
+1032 DDGFANI

-1074 ANDNAQNESYPA
+1074 ANDNAQNQSYPA
-1086 LEKRISETYVEHST
+1086 LEKRLSETYVAKT
-1100 ATLRRNAYDS
+1100 NATNKNSLYDS
-1110 YVKAFRWASD
+1110 YIKAFRWASD

-1141 SAMDGMRH
+1141 SAMDGMRY

-1229 KSCMSNKFPV
+1229 KSCMNSKFPV

-1247 NDWINQRN
+1247 DDWINQRN
-1255 TTFENYIIIGNK
+1255 TDFENYIPIEPDKKFNK
-1267 KDKNLKQKFFCDS
+1267 QSKSIFNLNSRGLETGRDFWVYGYSLKNISVNIKNMIDFFYMESLRYKKEQSKVKNINDFINTNPQKIKW
-1280 YSNGLTTSRDI
+1280 T
-1291 WCYNSSKSS
+1291 SS
-1300 LINNIKISIEFYNN
+1300 LINS
-1314 EVDRIQSILKNNP
+1314 LKQKKTVTYIDTSFKNALYRP
-1327 KEKIIDLIKYDAT
+1327 FCKEKIY
-1340 KFSWDRAQK
+1340 F
-1349 EKDCPKGKKY
+1349 EKDVIHRLGQFNEIFPR
-1359 SYEEKSVYLSMYRP
+1359 EKE
-1373 FNKQHCYFNRNLNN
+1373 
-1387 CVYQLPQLFPTN
+1387 
-1399 KLKNLLICIS
+1399 KNLLICIP
-1409 GIGSFKGFSVLI
+1409 GKGNNKDFSIFI
-1421 TNYMPCLD
+1421 TNIIPDLGLF
-1429 MIEKS
+1429 S
-1434 QCFPLYYYEQREKV
+1434 ATQCFPLYYYEQRTKV
-1448 EQSLFDNEQS
+1448 EQSLFDNEQN

-1546 PEGVIIEG
+1546 PKGIVIEG
-1554 DCSNYTVSKMKFPKK
+1554 DCGNYTVSKMKFPKK
-1569 NQKDIIIYNNDIT
+1569 DQKDTIIYNSDIT

-1591 NYLINGRSP
+1591 NYVVNGRSP
-1600 VEWIMERYQ
+1600 VEWIIERYQ
-1609 IKIDK
+1609 VKVDTD
-1614 ASGIENNP
+1614 SGIENNP

>member
-93 DISHFIANSNRKFL
+93 NISHFIANSNRKFL

-149 ELDNASIDWQALAD
+149 ELDNASINWQALAD

-284 TTNVDTAIYQI
+284 TTNVDTAISQI

-318 DVVHKIQQHLLSNT
+318 DVVHKIQQHLLSNA

-389 NKFLQAKH
+389 NNFLQAKH

-504 NLKEVDPG
+504 DLKEVDPG

-527 KTISNIFNK
+527 KAISNIFNN
-536 YADDYYASLS
+536 YADDYYDSLS
-546 KKERVKTVNI
+546 KEERVKTVNI

-577 KNTNTDNTDCHIL
+577 KNTNTTNTDCHIL

-816 QHMITQPVFEA
+816 QHMITQPVFDA

-841 KSMNEILSL
+841 KSMNEILLL

-961 GLIRKEDLVRK
+961 ELIRKEDLVRK

-1013 CLTDTFQLGEII
+1013 CLTDTFQLGETI

-1032 DDGFTNI
+1032 DDGFANI
-1039 WSDMFPGNSQRVIDQ
+1039 WSDIFPGNSQRVIDQ

-1130 AFVSNASWLDG
+1130 AFVSNAGWLDG

-1149 CFEHEFSSIYIF
+1149 CFEYEFSSIYIF
-1161 NLRGNQRTQGETS
+1161 NLRGNARTSGENRRKEKDNVFGQGT
-1174 RREGGKIFGSGSRT
+1174 RT
-1188 PVAITILI
+1188 PIAITILI

-1221 KLKIIADF
+1221 KLNIISDF
-1229 KSCMSNKFPV
+1229 KSCMNNKFPV
-1239 KVLKPNEK
+1239 KVLKPRLCHNKWLIFDEK
-1247 NDWINQRN
+1247 
-1255 TTFENYIIIGNK
+1255 
-1267 KDKNLKQKFFCDS
+1267 
-1280 YSNGLTTSRDI
+1280 
-1291 WCYNSSKSS
+1291 
-1300 LINNIKISIEFYNN
+1300 
-1314 EVDRIQSILKNNP
+1314 
-1327 KEKIIDLIKYDAT
+1327 
-1340 KFSWDRAQK
+1340 
-1349 EKDCPKGKKY
+1349 
-1359 SYEEKSVYLSMYRP
+1359 
-1373 FNKQHCYFNRNLNN
+1373 
-1387 CVYQLPQLFPTN
+1387 
-1399 KLKNLLICIS
+1399 
-1409 GIGSFKGFSVLI
+1409 
-1421 TNYMPCLD
+1421 
-1429 MIEKS
+1429 
-1434 QCFPLYYYEQREKV
+1434 
-1448 EQSLFDNEQS
+1448 
-1458 EYIRHDG
+1458 
-1465 ITDFIFNQAKELY
+1465 
-1478 GNKVTKEDIFFYV
+1478 
-1491 YGFLHLPKY
+1491 
-1500 RQEFSADLKKSLPRL
+1500 
-1515 FLVDEPKVFW
+1515 
-1525 QISKA
+1525 
-1530 GRDLA
+1530 
-1535 DIHLNYENQKA
+1535 
-1546 PEGVIIEG
+1546 
-1554 DCSNYTVSKMKFPKK
+1554 
-1569 NQKDIIIYNNDIT
+1569 
-1582 IKNIPLEVY
+1582 
-1591 NYLINGRSP
+1591 
-1600 VEWIMERYQ
+1600 
-1609 IKIDK
+1609 
-1614 ASGIENNP
+1614 
-1622 NDWATEHNQPRYIL
+1622 
-1636 DLLLSVMT
+1636 
-1644 VSLKTQEIVN
+1644 
-1654 SLPDVKFE
+1654 

>member
-190 YFKTKERG
+190 YFKIKERG

-318 DVVHKIQQHLLSNT
+318 DVVHKIQQHLLSNA
-332 NEINDNNIFQSA
+332 NEINDNNIFQSE

-504 NLKEVDPG
+504 DLKEVDPG

-527 KTISNIFNK
+527 KAISNIFNN
-536 YADDYYASLS
+536 YANDYYDSLS
-546 KKERVKTVNI
+546 KEERVKTVNI
-556 SAKHVDGS
+556 SAKHVGGS

-577 KNTNTDNTDCHIL
+577 KNTNTTNTDCHIL

-700 LVGGTPEPDGTAY
+700 LVGGTPEPDGTTY

-925 ILKKEFGRKHGL
+925 ILKKEFGRKRGL

-946 PFTGTGTFI
+946 PFTGTGIFI
-955 TRLLQL
+955 TRLLE
-961 GLIRKEDLVRK
+961 LIRKEDLVRK

-992 NIENTFHDIAK
+992 NIENTFHDMAEK
-1003 QDKYI
+1003 DKYI

-1025 ANGQKIE
+1025 ANGEKIE
-1032 DDGFTNI
+1032 ADGFANI

-1086 LEKRISETYVEHST
+1086 LEKRIAETYVKHST
-1100 ATLRRNAYDS
+1100 ATLNRNAYDS

-1120 RIDNKNGGIV
+1120 RIDNETGGIV
-1130 AFVSNASWLDG
+1130 AFVSNASWLD
-1141 SAMDGMRH
+1141 SLSMDGMRY

-1221 KLKIIADF
+1221 KLKIITNF
-1229 KSCMSNKFPV
+1229 KSCMNNKFPV
-1239 KVLKPNEK
+1239 KVLKPNGK

-1267 KDKNLKQKFFCDS
+1267 KNKDLKQKFFCNS
-1280 YSNGLTTSRDI
+1280 YSNGLLTSRDV
-1291 WCYNSSKSS
+1291 WCYNTNKTVLS
-1300 LINNIKISIEFYNN
+1300 NNIQKTIKFYNN
-1314 EVDRIQSILKNNP
+1314 EVDRYHKE
-1327 KEKIIDLIKYDAT
+1327 KEKISNINDFINKDD
-1340 KFSWDRAQK
+1340 KFFSWDAIQK
-1349 EKDCPKGKKY
+1349 DKDLLNGNKY
-1359 SYEEKSVYLSMYRP
+1359 SYDFNSVYISMYRP
-1373 FNKQHCYFNRNLNN
+1373 FYKQYCYFNKNLNSR
-1387 CVYQLPQLFPTN
+1387 VYQLPQLFPTRQSN
-1399 KLKNLLICIS
+1399 NLLICVSTKDTSTLIFNNIVDFHM
-1409 GIGSFKGFSVLI
+1409 IGD
-1421 TNYMPCLD
+1421 T
-1429 MIEKS
+1429 
-1434 QCFPLYYYEQREKV
+1434 QCFPLYYYEKDDNIMISLYND
-1448 EQSLFDNEQS
+1448 EQER
-1458 EYIRHDG
+1458 YIRRNG

-1546 PEGVIIEG
+1546 PENVIIEG
-1554 DCSNYTVSKMKFPKK
+1554 DCGNYTVSKMKFPKK
-1569 NQKDIIIYNNDIT
+1569 DQKDTIIYNNDIT

-1591 NYLINGRSP
+1591 NYVINGRSP

-1609 IKIDK
+1609 VKIDK
-1614 ASGIENNP
+1614 KSGIENNP

-1644 VSLKTQEIVN
+1644 VSLKTQKIVN

>member
-57 FGGNDLGI
+57 FGGNDLWI

-93 DISHFIANSNRKFL
+93 NISHFIANSNRKFL

-149 ELDNASIDWQALAD
+149 ELDNASINWQALAD

-284 TTNVDTAIYQI
+284 TTNVDTAISQI

-318 DVVHKIQQHLLSNT
+318 DVVHKIQQHLLSNA

-389 NKFLQAKH
+389 NNFLQAKH

-504 NLKEVDPG
+504 DLKEVDPG

-527 KTISNIFNK
+527 KAISNIFNN
-536 YADDYYASLS
+536 YADDYYDSLS
-546 KKERVKTVNI
+546 KEERVKTVNI

-577 KNTNTDNTDCHIL
+577 KNTNTTNTDCHIL

-816 QHMITQPVFEA
+816 QHMITQPVFDA

-841 KSMNEILSL
+841 KSMNEILLL

-961 GLIRKEDLVRK
+961 ELIRKEDLVRK

-1013 CLTDTFQLGEII
+1013 CLTDTFQLGETI

-1032 DDGFTNI
+1032 DDGFANI
-1039 WSDMFPGNSQRVIDQ
+1039 WSDIFPGNSQRVIDQ

-1130 AFVSNASWLDG
+1130 AFVSNAGWLDG

-1149 CFEHEFSSIYIF
+1149 CFEYEFSSIYIF
-1161 NLRGNQRTQGETS
+1161 NLRGNARTSGENRRKEKDNVFGQGT
-1174 RREGGKIFGSGSRT
+1174 RT
-1188 PVAITILI
+1188 PIAITILI

-1221 KLKIIADF
+1221 KLNIISDF
-1229 KSCMSNKFPV
+1229 KSCMNNKFPV
-1239 KVLKPNEK
+1239 KVLKPNK
-1247 NDWINQRN
+1247 KDDWINQRN
-1255 TTFENYIIIGNK
+1255 TAFENYIIIGNK
-1267 KDKNLKQKFFCDS
+1267 KDKNLKQKFFCNS

-1291 WCYNSSKSS
+1291 WCYNSSKNS
-1300 LINNIKISIEFYNN
+1300 LINNIKISIDFYNN

-1387 CVYQLPQLFPTN
+1387 CVYQLPQLFPTRQYN
-1399 KLKNLLICIS
+1399 NLLICIS
-1409 GIGSFKGFSVLI
+1409 TKDTSTLIFNNIVDFHMIGD
-1421 TNYMPCLD
+1421 T
-1429 MIEKS
+1429 
-1434 QCFPLYYYEQREKV
+1434 QCFPLYYYEKDDNIMISLYNDEQEK
-1448 EQSLFDNEQS
+1448 
-1458 EYIRHDG
+1458 YIRRNG

-1478 GNKVTKEDIFFYV
+1478 GNKVSKEDIFFYV

-1554 DCSNYTVSKMKFPKK
+1554 DCDNYTVSKMKFPKK
-1569 NQKDIIIYNNDIT
+1569 DQKDTIIYNNDIT

-1591 NYLINGRSP
+1591 NYVINGRSP

-1609 IKIDK
+1609 VKIDK

>member
-295 KQRFIQQSKTGGM
+295 KQRFIQQNKTGGM

-318 DVVHKIQQHLLSNT
+318 DVVHKIQQHLLSNA
-332 NEINDNNIFQSA
+332 NEINDNNVFQSA

-352 EDKSKYIFDMIVC
+352 EDKFKYIFDMIVC

-389 NKFLQAKH
+389 NNFLQAKH

-413 KKARQGYAELCSMD
+413 KKAHQNSIEIYSMD
-427 DIEKYGEE
+427 NVEKYGEE

-450 SDYKVVVLTIGEDQ
+450 SDYKVIVLTIGEDQ

-472 IADKGTEIST
+472 IADKGTEITT

-527 KTISNIFNK
+527 KAISNIFNN
-536 YADDYYASLS
+536 YADDYYDSLS
-546 KKERVKTVNI
+546 KEERVKTVNV

-564 MNAIEREEKLQWL
+564 MNAIEREENLQWL

-658 ALEESKDFSTV
+658 ALEESKDFSTI

-677 AHDDRFDAKI
+677 AHDDRFEATI
-687 NKIELNKTKPEQI
+687 NKIEFNKTKPDQI

-732 QTTLYFSELQ
+732 HPTLYFAELQ
-742 NAIYAKMVKKV
+742 KAIYAKMVPKV
-753 GTKRYWEDWAKNVAE
+753 GTKRYWEDWANNVAE

-797 LHKNINPY
+797 LHKNINPH
-805 ITTEDAIDMLS
+805 ISTEDAIDMLS
-816 QHMITQPVFEA
+816 QHLITQPVFEA
-827 LFENYSFVKNNPIS
+827 LFENYSFVKNNPVS
-841 KSMNEILSL
+841 KSMSEILSL
-850 LDNQGLEKEREELD
+850 LDNQGLEKEREDLD
-864 KFYKAIKRGCEGV
+864 KFYKTVQRSCENI

-882 KQKIIIELYDKFF
+882 KQAIIKKLYNNFF
-895 KLALKKTV
+895 RSALKKTV

-925 ILKKEFGRKHGL
+925 ILKKEFGRKRGL

-946 PFTGTGTFI
+946 PFTGTGIFI
-955 TRLLQL
+955 TRLLE
-961 GLIRKEDLVRK
+961 LIRKEDLVRK

-992 NIENTFHDIAK
+992 NIENTFHDMAEK
-1003 QDKYI
+1003 DKYI

-1013 CLTDTFQLGEII
+1013 CLTDTFQLGETI
-1025 ANGQKIE
+1025 ANGEKIE
-1032 DDGFTNI
+1032 ADGFANI

-1086 LEKRISETYVEHST
+1086 LEKRIAETYVKHST
-1100 ATLRRNAYDS
+1100 ATLNRNAYDS

-1120 RIDNKNGGIV
+1120 RIDNETGGIV
-1130 AFVSNASWLDG
+1130 AFVSNASWLD
-1141 SAMDGMRH
+1141 SLSMDGMRY

-1221 KLKIIADF
+1221 KLKIITNF
-1229 KSCMSNKFPV
+1229 KSCMNNKFPV
-1239 KVLKPNEK
+1239 KVLKPNGK

-1267 KDKNLKQKFFCDS
+1267 KNKDLKQKFFCNS
-1280 YSNGLTTSRDI
+1280 YSNGLLTSRDV
-1291 WCYNSSKSS
+1291 WCYNTNKTVLS
-1300 LINNIKISIEFYNN
+1300 NNIQKTIKFYNN
-1314 EVDRIQSILKNNP
+1314 EVDRYHKE
-1327 KEKIIDLIKYDAT
+1327 KEKISNINDFINKDD
-1340 KFSWDRAQK
+1340 KFFSWDAIQK
-1349 EKDCPKGKKY
+1349 DKDLLNGNKY
-1359 SYEEKSVYLSMYRP
+1359 SYDFNSVYISMYRP
-1373 FNKQHCYFNRNLNN
+1373 FYKQYCYFNKNLNSR
-1387 CVYQLPQLFPTN
+1387 VYQLPQLFPTRQSN
-1399 KLKNLLICIS
+1399 NLLICVSTKDTSTLIFNNIVDFHM
-1409 GIGSFKGFSVLI
+1409 IGD
-1421 TNYMPCLD
+1421 T
-1429 MIEKS
+1429 
-1434 QCFPLYYYEQREKV
+1434 QCFPLYYYEKDDNIMISLYND
-1448 EQSLFDNEQS
+1448 EQER
-1458 EYIRHDG
+1458 YIRRNG

-1554 DCSNYTVSKMKFPKK
+1554 DCDNYTVSKMKFPKK
-1569 NQKDIIIYNNDIT
+1569 DQKDTIIYNNDIT

-1591 NYLINGRSP
+1591 NYVINGRSP

-1609 IKIDK
+1609 VKIDK
-1614 ASGIENNP
+1614 KSGIENNP

>member
-1 MSFQQILDIYRKKS
+1 
-15 WNERNKGER
+15 
-24 FEMLMKRFLLS
+24 
-35 YPLYANELK
+35 
-44 EVWLWNE
+44 
-51 FPYRKD
+51 
-57 FGGNDLGI
+57 
-65 DLVALTVNDEYWSI
+65 
-79 QCKFYDEKT
+79 
-88 NINLD
+88 
-93 DISHFIANSNRKFL
+93 
-107 DDKGQSQKFS
+107 
-117 LCLWIDTK
+117 
-125 KSFGKNAEQLI
+125 
-136 KNQHIEFKRLGYY
+136 
-149 ELDNASIDWQALAD
+149 
-163 GETGKSVQLKKKTPR
+163 
-178 EHQRK
+178 
-183 AIALAHE
+183 
-190 YFKTKERG
+190 
-198 KFIMACGTGK
+198 
-208 TYTALNVVEQETNK
+208 
-222 NGFILFLV
+222 
-230 PSIALLS
+230 
-237 QTLKSWLNDT
+237 
-247 TGIIY
+247 
-252 PVCICSDT
+252 
-260 SSSKVKSKNSDS
+260 
-272 DDTSTIDLPFPA
+272 
-284 TTNVDTAIYQI
+284 
-295 KQRFIQQSKTGGM
+295 M
-308 VIIFS
+308 V
-313 TYQSI
+313 
-318 DVVHKIQQHLLSNT
+318 
-332 NEINDNNIFQSA
+332 
-344 NNTPFVKI
+344 
-352 EDKSKYIFDMIVC
+352 
-365 DEAHRTTGIKIK
+365 
-377 GTDDSAFVKVHD
+377 
-389 NKFLQAKH
+389 
-397 RLYMTATPR
+397 
-406 IYTEEAK
+406 
-413 KKARQGYAELCSMD
+413 
-427 DIEKYGEE
+427 
-435 IYRIGFSEAVEKGLL
+435 
-450 SDYKVVVLTIGEDQ
+450 
-464 IPASIQNA
+464 
-472 IADKGTEIST
+472 
-482 DSASKLI
+482 
-489 GCINALSKRMTLDSL
+489 
-504 NLKEVDPG
+504 
-512 FMHTALAFCSNIKTS
+512 
-527 KTISNIFNK
+527 
-536 YADDYYASLS
+536 
-546 KKERVKTVNI
+546 
-556 SAKHVDGS
+556 
-564 MNAIEREEKLQWL
+564 
-577 KNTNTDNTDCHIL
+577 KNTNTTNTDCHIL

-805 ITTEDAIDMLS
+805 IATEDAIDMLS

-992 NIENTFHDIAK
+992 NIENTFHDMAEK
-1003 QDKYI
+1003 DNYI

-1013 CLTDTFQLGEII
+1013 CLTDTFQLGETI

-1032 DDGFTNI
+1032 DDGFANI
-1039 WSDMFPGNSQRVIDQ
+1039 WSDIFPGNSQRVIDQ

-1086 LEKRISETYVEHST
+1086 LEKRISETYVNTSN
-1100 ATLRRNAYDS
+1100 ATNKNSLYDS
-1110 YVKAFRWASD
+1110 YIKAFRWASD
-1120 RIDNKNGGIV
+1120 RIDNENGGIV
-1130 AFVSNASWLDG
+1130 AFVSNAGWLDG

-1149 CFEHEFSSIYIF
+1149 SFEHEFSSIYIF
-1161 NLRGNQRTQGETS
+1161 NLRGNARTSGENRRKEKDNVFGQGT
-1174 RREGGKIFGSGSRT
+1174 RT
-1188 PVAITILI
+1188 PIAITILI

-1229 KSCMSNKFPV
+1229 KSCMNNKFPI
-1239 KVLKPNEK
+1239 KVLKPNKK

-1255 TTFENYIIIGNK
+1255 TAFENYIIIGNK
-1267 KDKNLKQKFFCDS
+1267 KDKNLKQKFFCNF
-1280 YSNGLTTSRDI
+1280 YGRGIATSRDS
-1291 WCYNSSKSS
+1291 WCYNFSQKN
-1300 LINNIKISIEFYNN
+1300 LINNIKQTINFYN
-1314 EVDRIQSILKNNP
+1314 
-1327 KEKIIDLIKYDAT
+1327 KELERYNLFTTNFEFDTNST
-1340 KFSWDRAQK
+1340 KFSWN
-1349 EKDCPKGKKY
+1349 GKSRQNLKSNIKY
-1359 SYEEKSVYLSMYRP
+1359 KYNNNQVTIGLYRP
-1373 FNKQHCYFNRNLNN
+1373 YNKEFFYYDKYLNEGT
-1387 CVYQLPQLFPTN
+1387 YQMPKIFPTVN
-1399 KLKNLLICIS
+1399 HKNLLICIS
-1409 GIGSFKGFSVLI
+1409 GIGGSKDFSILI
-1421 TNYMPCLD
+1421 TNCIADLQLQFNG
-1429 MIEKS
+1429 
-1434 QCFPLYYYEQREKV
+1434 QCFPLYYYEQRKKV
-1448 EQSLFDNEQS
+1448 EQSLFDNEQN

-1478 GNKVTKEDIFFYV
+1478 GHKITKEDIFFYV

-1554 DCSNYTVSKMKFPKK
+1554 DCGNYTVSKMKFPKK
-1569 NQKDIIIYNNDIT
+1569 DQKDTIIYNNDIT

-1609 IKIDK
+1609 VKIDK

>member
-318 DVVHKIQQHLLSNT
+318 DVVHKIQQHLLSNA

-504 NLKEVDPG
+504 DLKEVDPG

-527 KTISNIFNK
+527 KAISNIFNN
-536 YADDYYASLS
+536 YADDYYNSLS
-546 KKERVKTVNI
+546 KEERVKTVNI

-577 KNTNTDNTDCHIL
+577 KNTNTTNTDCHIL

-992 NIENTFHDIAK
+992 NIENTFHDIAN

-1032 DDGFTNI
+1032 ADGFANI

-1086 LEKRISETYVEHST
+1086 LEKRISETYVNTSN
-1100 ATLRRNAYDS
+1100 ATNKNSLYDS
-1110 YVKAFRWASD
+1110 YIKAFRWASD
-1120 RIDNKNGGIV
+1120 RIDNENGGIV
-1130 AFVSNASWLDG
+1130 AFVSNAGWLDG

-1149 CFEHEFSSIYIF
+1149 SFEHEFSSIYIF
-1161 NLRGNQRTQGETS
+1161 NLRGNARTSGENRRKEKDNVFGQGT
-1174 RREGGKIFGSGSRT
+1174 RT
-1188 PVAITILI
+1188 PIAITILI

-1229 KSCMSNKFPV
+1229 KSCMNNKFPI
-1239 KVLKPNEK
+1239 KVLKPNKK

-1255 TTFENYIIIGNK
+1255 TAFENYIIIGNK
-1267 KDKNLKQKFFCDS
+1267 KDKNLKQKFFCNF
-1280 YSNGLTTSRDI
+1280 YGRGIATSRDS
-1291 WCYNSSKSS
+1291 WCYNFSQKN
-1300 LINNIKISIEFYNN
+1300 LINNIKQTINFYN
-1314 EVDRIQSILKNNP
+1314 
-1327 KEKIIDLIKYDAT
+1327 KELERYNLFTTNFEFDTNST
-1340 KFSWDRAQK
+1340 KFSWN
-1349 EKDCPKGKKY
+1349 GKSRQNLKSNIKY
-1359 SYEEKSVYLSMYRP
+1359 KYNNNQVTIGLYRP
-1373 FNKQHCYFNRNLNN
+1373 YNKEFFYYDKYLNEGT
-1387 CVYQLPQLFPTN
+1387 YQMPKIFPTVN
-1399 KLKNLLICIS
+1399 HKNLLICIS
-1409 GIGSFKGFSVLI
+1409 GIGGSKDFSILI
-1421 TNYMPCLD
+1421 TNCIADLQLQFNG
-1429 MIEKS
+1429 
-1434 QCFPLYYYEQREKV
+1434 QCFPLYYYEQRKKV
-1448 EQSLFDNEQS
+1448 EQSLFDNEQN

-1478 GNKVTKEDIFFYV
+1478 GHKITKEDIFFYV

-1530 GRDLA
+1530 GRYLA

-1554 DCSNYTVSKMKFPKK
+1554 DCDNYTVSKMKFPKK
-1569 NQKDIIIYNNDIT
+1569 DQKDIIIYNNDIT

-1591 NYLINGRSP
+1591 NYVINGRSP

>member
-24 FEMLMKRFLLS
+24 FEMLIKRFLLS

-44 EVWLWNE
+44 EVWLWSE

-57 FGGNDLGI
+57 FGGSDLGI
-65 DLVALTVNDEYWSI
+65 DLVALTINDEYWSI

-88 NINLD
+88 TINLD
-93 DISHFIANSNRKFL
+93 DISHFIANSNRRFL
-107 DDKGQSQKFS
+107 DDKGQSQEFS

-136 KNQHIEFKRLGYY
+136 QKQRIEFKRLGFY
-149 ELDNASIDWQALAD
+149 ELDNASVDWQALAN
-163 GETGKSVQLKKKTPR
+163 GETGKSAQLKKKTPR
-178 EHQRK
+178 EHQRE
-183 AIALAHE
+183 AIAKAHE

-198 KFIMACGTGK
+198 KLIMACGTGK
-208 TYTALNVVEQETNK
+208 TYTALNIVEQETNK

-260 SSSKVKSKNSDS
+260 SSSNVKNKNS

-284 TTNVDTAIYQI
+284 TTDVNTAIYQI
-295 KQRFIQQSKTGGM
+295 KQRFIQQNKIGGM

-318 DVVHKIQQHLLSNT
+318 DVVNKIQQHLLSNA
-332 NEINDNNIFQSA
+332 NEINDNNVFQSA
-344 NNTPFVKI
+344 NNTPFVKV

-377 GTDDSAFVKVHD
+377 GTDDSAFIKVHD

-406 IYTEEAK
+406 IYTEDAK

-427 DIEKYGEE
+427 DIDKYGEE

-504 NLKEVDPG
+504 DLKEVDPG

-527 KTISNIFNK
+527 KAITNIFNK
-536 YADDYYASLS
+536 YADDYYTSLT
-546 KKERVKTVNI
+546 KEERTKTVNV

-577 KNTNTDNTDCHIL
+577 KNTNTSNTDCHIL

-623 VGRVMRRPPANSTYD
+623 VGRVMRRPSVNSTYN

-677 AHDDRFDAKI
+677 AHDDRFDDKI

-700 LVGGTPEPDGTAY
+700 LVGGTPELDGTPY
-713 GTREEGTTETV
+713 GTREEGTTETI
-724 NEGRKEYT
+724 NEGRKEYV
-732 QTTLYFSELQ
+732 QTTLHFSELQ
-742 NAIYAKMVKKV
+742 NAIYARMVKKV

-782 KDGEHKQAFDKFLKG
+782 KGGEHKKAFDKFLKG

-805 ITTEDAIDMLS
+805 ISTEDAIDMLS

-827 LFENYSFVKNNPIS
+827 LFENNSFVKNNPIS
-841 KSMNEILSL
+841 KSMSEILSL

-864 KFYKAIKRGCEGV
+864 KFYKAVKRGCEGV

-895 KLALKKTV
+895 RLALKKTV

-961 GLIRKEDLVRK
+961 GLIRKEDLIRK

-992 NIENTFHDIAK
+992 NIENTFHDIAN

-1032 DDGFTNI
+1032 DDGFANI

-1054 KKTPMKVIIGN
+1054 KKIPMKVIIGN

-1074 ANDNAQNESYPA
+1074 ANDNAQNETYPA
-1086 LEKRISETYVEHST
+1086 LEKRMAETYVNKSN
-1100 ATLRRNAYDS
+1100 ATNKNRIYDS
-1110 YVKAFRWASD
+1110 YIKAFRWASD

-1130 AFVSNASWLDG
+1130 AFVSNAGWLDG
-1141 SAMDGMRH
+1141 SSMDGMRY

-1221 KLKIIADF
+1221 KLKIITDF
-1229 KSCMSNKFPV
+1229 KSCMNSKFPV
-1239 KVLKPNEK
+1239 KVLKPNK
-1247 NDWINQRN
+1247 QNDWINQRN
-1255 TTFENYIIIGNK
+1255 TAFENYIIIGNK
-1267 KDKNLKQKFFCDS
+1267 KDKNLKQKFFRNF
-1280 YSNGLTTSRDI
+1280 YSNGLRTNRDF
-1291 WCYNSSKSS
+1291 WCYNFSKKQLSDNIQETIKFYNS
-1300 LINNIKISIEFYNN
+1300 EVINFQNGIHYELDMNSKKISWSDGLKQALKRKIFLEYNYN
-1314 EVDRIQSILKNNP
+1314 QIV
-1327 KEKIIDLIKYDAT
+1327 
-1340 KFSWDRAQK
+1340 
-1349 EKDCPKGKKY
+1349 
-1359 SYEEKSVYLSMYRP
+1359 KSVYRP
-1373 FNKQHCYFNRNLNN
+1373 YCLEYLYYDKYLNERT
-1387 CVYQLPQLFPTN
+1387 YQIPKIFPTAN
-1399 KLKNLLICIS
+1399 HKNLLICVS
-1409 GIGSFKGFSVLI
+1409 GIGGLKNFSVLI
-1421 TNYMPCLD
+1421 TNYIPCLD

-1448 EQSLFDNEQS
+1448 EQSLFDNEQN

-1478 GNKVTKEDIFFYV
+1478 GDKVTKEDIFFYV

-1546 PEGVIIEG
+1546 PEGVVIEG
-1554 DCSNYTVSKMKFPKK
+1554 DCGNYTVSKMKFSKK
-1569 NQKDIIIYNNDIT
+1569 DQKDTIIYNSDIT

-1591 NYLINGRSP
+1591 NYVVNGRSP

-1644 VSLKTQEIVN
+1644 VSLKTQEIIN

>member
-318 DVVHKIQQHLLSNT
+318 DVVHKIQQHLLSNA

-504 NLKEVDPG
+504 DLKEVDPG

-527 KTISNIFNK
+527 KAISNIFNN
-536 YADDYYASLS
+536 YADDYYNSLS
-546 KKERVKTVNI
+546 KEERVKTVNI

-577 KNTNTDNTDCHIL
+577 KNTNTTNTDCHIL

-961 GLIRKEDLVRK
+961 GLIRKEDLLRK

-992 NIENTFHDIAK
+992 NIENTFHDMAEK
-1003 QDKYI
+1003 DKYI

-1013 CLTDTFQLGEII
+1013 CLTDTFQLGETI
-1025 ANGQKIE
+1025 ANGKKIE
-1032 DDGFTNI
+1032 DDGFANI

-1074 ANDNAQNESYPA
+1074 ANDNAQNETYPA
-1086 LEKRISETYVEHST
+1086 LEKRIAETYVNKSN
-1100 ATLRRNAYDS
+1100 ATNKNRIYDS
-1110 YVKAFRWASD
+1110 YIKAFRWASD

-1130 AFVSNASWLDG
+1130 AFVSNAGWLDG
-1141 SAMDGMRH
+1141 SSMDGMRY

-1161 NLRGNQRTQGETS
+1161 NLRGAIRAKSGEMAK
-1174 RREGGKIFGSGSRT
+1174 REGKNVFDIMTG
-1188 PVAITILI
+1188 VAITILV
-1196 KNPKRQNKKAEIYYH
+1196 KNPNKTNEKAEIYYH

-1221 KLKIIADF
+1221 KLKIIANF
-1229 KSCMSNKFPV
+1229 KSCMNSKFPI

-1267 KDKNLKQKFFCDS
+1267 KDKNLKQKFFHNF
-1280 YSNGLTTSRDI
+1280 YSNGLRTNRDF
-1291 WCYNSSKSS
+1291 WCYNFSQKQLS
-1300 LINNIKISIEFYNN
+1300 NNIQKMIKFYNSEIVNFQNNIHYKLDMNSQKISWSDGLKQTLKRKISLNYNYN
-1314 EVDRIQSILKNNP
+1314 QIVR
-1327 KEKIIDLIKYDAT
+1327 
-1340 KFSWDRAQK
+1340 
-1349 EKDCPKGKKY
+1349 
-1359 SYEEKSVYLSMYRP
+1359 SVYRP
-1373 FNKQHCYFNRNLNN
+1373 YCQEYLYYDKYLNERT
-1387 CVYQLPQLFPTN
+1387 YQMPKIFPTVN
-1399 KLKNLLICIS
+1399 HKNLLICIT
-1409 GIGSFKGFSVLI
+1409 GIGGRVNFSVLI
-1421 TNYMPCLD
+1421 TNFIPCLD

-1434 QCFPLYYYEQREKV
+1434 QCFPLYYYEKDDNVMISLYNDEQEK
-1448 EQSLFDNEQS
+1448 
-1458 EYIRHDG
+1458 YIRHNG
-1465 ITDFIFNQAKELY
+1465 ITDFIFNQAKNLY

-1500 RQEFSADLKKSLPRL
+1500 CQEFSADLKKSLPRI

-1554 DCSNYTVSKMKFPKK
+1554 DCGNYTVSKMKFPKK
-1569 NQKDIIIYNNDIT
+1569 DQKDIIIYNSDIT

-1591 NYLINGRSP
+1591 NYVVNGRSP

>member
-107 DDKGQSQKFS
+107 DNKGQSQKFS

-136 KNQHIEFKRLGYY
+136 KHQHIEFKRLGYY

-352 EDKSKYIFDMIVC
+352 EDNSKYIFDMIVC

-413 KKARQGYAELCSMD
+413 KKACQGYAELCSMD

-658 ALEESKDFSTV
+658 ALDESKDFSTI

-677 AHDDRFDAKI
+677 AHDDRFEATI
-687 NKIELNKTKPEQI
+687 NKIEFNKTKPKQI

-713 GTREEGTTETV
+713 GAREEGTTETI
-724 NEGRKEYT
+724 NESRKEYT

-742 NAIYAKMVKKV
+742 NAIYAKMVPKV
-753 GTKRYWEDWAKNVAE
+753 GTKRYWEDWANNVAK

-816 QHMITQPVFEA
+816 QHLITQPVFEA
-827 LFENYSFVKNNPIS
+827 LFENYSFVKNNPVS
-841 KSMNEILSL
+841 KSMSEILLL
-850 LDNQGLEKEREELD
+850 LDKQGLEKEREDLD
-864 KFYKAIKRGCEGV
+864 KFYKTVQRSCENI
-877 DNAEG
+877 DNADG
-882 KQKIIIELYDKFF
+882 KQAIIKKLYNNFF
-895 KLALKKTV
+895 RSALKKTV

-937 SDENVHILD
+937 SDENIHILD
-946 PFTGTGTFI
+946 PFTGTGIFI

-961 GLIRKEDLVRK
+961 GLIRKEDLLRK

-978 ANEIVLLAYYIASI
+978 ANEIVLLAYYI
-992 NIENTFHDIAK
+992 ENTFHDMAEK
-1003 QDKYI
+1003 DKYI

-1013 CLTDTFQLGEII
+1013 CLTDTFQLGETI

-1032 DDGFTNI
+1032 DDGFANI

-1074 ANDNAQNESYPA
+1074 ANDNAQNETYPA
-1086 LEKRISETYVEHST
+1086 LEKRIAETYANKT
-1100 ATLRRNAYDS
+1100 NATNKNSLYDS
-1110 YVKAFRWASD
+1110 YIKAFRWASD
-1120 RIDNKNGGIV
+1120 RIDNRNGGII
-1130 AFVSNASWLDG
+1130 AFITNIGWLDG
-1141 SAMDGMRH
+1141 MAMTGFRNCLEKD
-1149 CFEHEFSSIYIF
+1149 FSSIYIF
-1161 NLRGNQRTQGETS
+1161 NLRGAIRGKSGES
-1174 RREGGKIFGSGSRT
+1174 SKREGKNVFDIMTG
-1188 PVAITILI
+1188 VAITILI
-1196 KNPKRQNKKAEIYYH
+1196 KNPNKTNKKAEIYYH

-1229 KSCMSNKFPV
+1229 KSCMNSKFPV

-1255 TTFENYIIIGNK
+1255 TDFENYIIVGNK
-1267 KDKNLKQKFFCDS
+1267 KNKLFQQKFFCDF
-1280 YSNGLTTSRDI
+1280 YSRGIATSRDN
-1291 WCYNSSKSS
+1291 WCYNFSKNQ
-1300 LINNIKISIEFYNN
+1300 LDNNIQETIKFYNSEVINFQNNIHYELDMNSKKISWSDGLKQSLKRKIFLEYNYN
-1314 EVDRIQSILKNNP
+1314 QIVKSI
-1327 KEKIIDLIKYDAT
+1327 
-1340 KFSWDRAQK
+1340 
-1349 EKDCPKGKKY
+1349 
-1359 SYEEKSVYLSMYRP
+1359 YRP
-1373 FNKQHCYFNRNLNN
+1373 YCREYLYYDKYLNERT
-1387 CVYQLPQLFPTN
+1387 YQMPKIFPTA
-1399 KLKNLLICIS
+1399 KHKNLLICVS
-1409 GIGSFKGFSVLI
+1409 GIGGSKEHSVFISNCIIDL
-1421 TNYMPCLD
+1421 NCLD
-1429 MIEKS
+1429 AGT

-1448 EQSLFDNEQS
+1448 EQSLFDNEQN

-1478 GNKVTKEDIFFYV
+1478 GNKVSKEDIFFYV

-1500 RQEFSADLKKSLPRL
+1500 RQEFSADLKKSLPRI

-1554 DCSNYTVSKMKFPKK
+1554 DCDNYTVSKMKFPKK
-1569 NQKDIIIYNNDIT
+1569 DQKDTIIYNNDIT

-1591 NYLINGRSP
+1591 NYVINGRSP

-1609 IKIDK
+1609 VKIDK

>member
-318 DVVHKIQQHLLSNT
+318 DVVHKIQQHLLSNA

-504 NLKEVDPG
+504 DLKEVDPG

-527 KTISNIFNK
+527 KAISNIFNN
-536 YADDYYASLS
+536 YANDYYDSLS
-546 KKERVKTVNI
+546 KEERVKTVNI

-577 KNTNTDNTDCHIL
+577 KNTNTTNTDCHIL

-713 GTREEGTTETV
+713 GTKEEGTTETV

-961 GLIRKEDLVRK
+961 GLIRKEDLLRK

-992 NIENTFHDIAK
+992 NIENTFHDIAN

-1032 DDGFTNI
+1032 DDGFANI

-1054 KKTPMKVIIGN
+1054 KKIPMKVIIGN

-1074 ANDNAQNESYPA
+1074 ANDNAQNETYPA
-1086 LEKRISETYVEHST
+1086 LEKRMAETYVNKSN
-1100 ATLRRNAYDS
+1100 ATNKNRIYDS
-1110 YVKAFRWASD
+1110 YIKAFRWASD

-1130 AFVSNASWLDG
+1130 AFVSNAGWLDG
-1141 SAMDGMRH
+1141 SSMDGMRY

-1221 KLKIIADF
+1221 KLKIITDF
-1229 KSCMSNKFPV
+1229 KSCMNSKFPV
-1239 KVLKPNEK
+1239 KVLKPNK
-1247 NDWINQRN
+1247 QNDWINQRN
-1255 TTFENYIIIGNK
+1255 TAFENYIIIGNK
-1267 KDKNLKQKFFCDS
+1267 KDKNLKQKFFRNF
-1280 YSNGLTTSRDI
+1280 YSNGLRTNRDF
-1291 WCYNSSKSS
+1291 WCYNFSKKQLSDNIQETIKFYNS
-1300 LINNIKISIEFYNN
+1300 EVINFQNGIHYELDMNSKKISWSDGLKQALKRKIFLEYNYN
-1314 EVDRIQSILKNNP
+1314 QIV
-1327 KEKIIDLIKYDAT
+1327 
-1340 KFSWDRAQK
+1340 
-1349 EKDCPKGKKY
+1349 
-1359 SYEEKSVYLSMYRP
+1359 KSVYRP
-1373 FNKQHCYFNRNLNN
+1373 YCLEYLYYDKYLNERT
-1387 CVYQLPQLFPTN
+1387 YQIPKIFPTAN
-1399 KLKNLLICIS
+1399 HKNLLICVS
-1409 GIGSFKGFSVLI
+1409 GIGGLKNFSVLI
-1421 TNYMPCLD
+1421 TNYIPCLD

-1448 EQSLFDNEQS
+1448 EQSLFDNEQN

-1478 GNKVTKEDIFFYV
+1478 GDKVTKEDIFFYV

-1546 PEGVIIEG
+1546 PEGVVIEG
-1554 DCSNYTVSKMKFPKK
+1554 DCGNYTVSKMKFPKK
-1569 NQKDIIIYNNDIT
+1569 DQKDTIIYNNDIT

-1591 NYLINGRSP
+1591 NYIVNGRSP

-1609 IKIDK
+1609 VKIDK

-1636 DLLLSVMT
+1636 NLLLSVMT

>member
-318 DVVHKIQQHLLSNT
+318 DVVHKIQQHLLSNA
-332 NEINDNNIFQSA
+332 NEINDNNIFQST

-413 KKARQGYAELCSMD
+413 KKACQGYAELCSMD

-658 ALEESKDFSTV
+658 ALDESKDFSTI

-677 AHDDRFDAKI
+677 AHDDRFEATI
-687 NKIELNKTKPEQI
+687 NKIEFNKTKPKQI

-713 GTREEGTTETV
+713 GAREEGTTETI
-724 NEGRKEYT
+724 NERRKEYT

-742 NAIYAKMVKKV
+742 NAIYAKMVPKV
-753 GTKRYWEDWAKNVAE
+753 GTKRYWEDWANNVAE

-816 QHMITQPVFEA
+816 QHLITQPVFEA
-827 LFENYSFVKNNPIS
+827 LFENYSFVKNNPVS
-841 KSMNEILSL
+841 KSMSEILLL
-850 LDNQGLEKEREELD
+850 LDKQGLEKEREDLD
-864 KFYKAIKRGCEGV
+864 KFYKTVQRSCENI
-877 DNAEG
+877 DNADG
-882 KQKIIIELYDKFF
+882 KQAIIKKLYNNFF
-895 KLALKKTV
+895 RSALKKTV

-937 SDENVHILD
+937 SDENIHILD
-946 PFTGTGTFI
+946 PFTGTGIFI

-961 GLIRKEDLVRK
+961 GLIRKEDLLRK

-992 NIENTFHDIAK
+992 NIENTFHDMAEK
-1003 QDKYI
+1003 DKYI

-1013 CLTDTFQLGEII
+1013 CLTDTFQLGETI

-1032 DDGFTNI
+1032 DDGFANI

-1074 ANDNAQNESYPA
+1074 ANDNAQNETYPA
-1086 LEKRISETYVEHST
+1086 LEKRIAETYANKT
-1100 ATLRRNAYDS
+1100 NATNKNSLYDS
-1110 YVKAFRWASD
+1110 YIKAFRWASD
-1120 RIDNKNGGIV
+1120 RIDNRNGGII
-1130 AFVSNASWLDG
+1130 AFITNIGWLDG
-1141 SAMDGMRH
+1141 MAMTGFRNCLEKD
-1149 CFEHEFSSIYIF
+1149 FSSIYIF
-1161 NLRGNQRTQGETS
+1161 NLRGAIRGKSGES
-1174 RREGGKIFGSGSRT
+1174 SKREGKNVFDIMTG
-1188 PVAITILI
+1188 VAITILI
-1196 KNPKRQNKKAEIYYH
+1196 KNPNKTNKKAEIYYH

-1229 KSCMSNKFPV
+1229 KSCMNSKFPV

-1255 TTFENYIIIGNK
+1255 TDFENYIIVGNK
-1267 KDKNLKQKFFCDS
+1267 KNKLFQQKFFCDF
-1280 YSNGLTTSRDI
+1280 YSRGIATSRDN
-1291 WCYNSSKSS
+1291 WCYNFSKNQ
-1300 LINNIKISIEFYNN
+1300 LDNNIQETIKFYNSEVINFQNNIHYELDMNSKKISWSDGLKQSLKRKIFLEYNYN
-1314 EVDRIQSILKNNP
+1314 QIVKSI
-1327 KEKIIDLIKYDAT
+1327 
-1340 KFSWDRAQK
+1340 
-1349 EKDCPKGKKY
+1349 
-1359 SYEEKSVYLSMYRP
+1359 YRP
-1373 FNKQHCYFNRNLNN
+1373 YCREYLYYDKYLNERT
-1387 CVYQLPQLFPTN
+1387 YQMPKILPTA
-1399 KLKNLLICIS
+1399 KHKNLLICVS
-1409 GIGSFKGFSVLI
+1409 GIGGSKEHSVFISNCIIDL
-1421 TNYMPCLD
+1421 NCLD
-1429 MIEKS
+1429 AGT

-1448 EQSLFDNEQS
+1448 EQSLFDNEQN

-1478 GNKVTKEDIFFYV
+1478 GNKVSKEDIFFYV

-1500 RQEFSADLKKSLPRL
+1500 RQEFSADLKKSLPRI

-1546 PEGVIIEG
+1546 PEGVVIEG
-1554 DCSNYTVSKMKFPKK
+1554 DCGNYTVSKMKFPKK
-1569 NQKDIIIYNNDIT
+1569 DQKDTIIYNNDIT

-1591 NYLINGRSP
+1591 NYVINGRSP

-1609 IKIDK
+1609 VKIDK

>member
-318 DVVHKIQQHLLSNT
+318 DVVYKIQQHLLSNS

-504 NLKEVDPG
+504 DLKEVDPG

-527 KTISNIFNK
+527 KAITNIFNK
-536 YADDYYASLS
+536 YADDYYTSLT
-546 KKERVKTVNI
+546 KEERTKTVNV

-577 KNTNTDNTDCHIL
+577 KNTNTSNTDCHIL

-623 VGRVMRRPPANSTYD
+623 VGRVMRRPSVNSTYN

-700 LVGGTPEPDGTAY
+700 LVGGTPEPDGTPY

-724 NEGRKEYT
+724 NEGRKEYV
-732 QTTLYFSELQ
+732 QTTLHFSELQ
-742 NAIYAKMVKKV
+742 NAIYARMVKKV

-782 KDGEHKQAFDKFLKG
+782 KGGEHKKAFDKFLKG

-805 ITTEDAIDMLS
+805 ISTEDAIDMLS

-827 LFENYSFVKNNPIS
+827 LFENNSFVKNNPIS
-841 KSMNEILSL
+841 KSMSEILSL
-850 LDNQGLEKEREELD
+850 LDNQGLEKERKELD
-864 KFYKAIKRGCEGV
+864 KFYKAIKRGCEGI

-1013 CLTDTFQLGEII
+1013 CLTDTFQLGETI

-1032 DDGFTNI
+1032 DDGFANI

-1074 ANDNAQNESYPA
+1074 ANDNAQNETYPA
-1086 LEKRISETYVEHST
+1086 LEKRIAETYANKT
-1100 ATLRRNAYDS
+1100 NATNKNSLYDS
-1110 YVKAFRWASD
+1110 YIKAFRWASD
-1120 RIDNKNGGIV
+1120 RIDNRNGGII
-1130 AFVSNASWLDG
+1130 AFITNIGWLDG
-1141 SAMDGMRH
+1141 MAMTGFRNCLEKD
-1149 CFEHEFSSIYIF
+1149 FSSIYIF
-1161 NLRGNQRTQGETS
+1161 NLRGAIRGKSGES
-1174 RREGGKIFGSGSRT
+1174 AKREGKNVFDIMTG
-1188 PVAITILI
+1188 VAITILV
-1196 KNPKRQNKKAEIYYH
+1196 KNPNKTNKKAEIYYH

-1229 KSCMSNKFPV
+1229 KSCMNNKFPV

-1255 TTFENYIIIGNK
+1255 TAFENYIIIGDK
-1267 KDKNLKQKFFCDS
+1267 KNKNLKQKFFCNF
-1280 YSNGLTTSRDI
+1280 YSNGLKTNRDA
-1291 WCYNSSKSS
+1291 WCYNFSFKNIFININRTINFYNIQRKKF
-1300 LINNIKISIEFYNN
+1300 INNSNEFIFPIDTKNISWIEDTKQDLIKNIHYKFE
-1314 EVDRIQSILKNNP
+1314 
-1327 KEKIIDLIKYDAT
+1327 KEKIV
-1340 KFSWDRAQK
+1340 
-1349 EKDCPKGKKY
+1349 Y
-1359 SYEEKSVYLSMYRP
+1359 SIYRP
-1373 FNKQHCYFNRNLNN
+1373 FCKEYLYYDKNLIQRT
-1387 CVYQLPQLFPTN
+1387 YQMLKIFPKAN
-1399 KLKNLLICIS
+1399 YKNLLICIS
-1409 GIGSFKGFSVLI
+1409 GISGLNFAVLI
-1421 TNYMPCLD
+1421 TNIAADLAFM
-1429 MIEKS
+1429 KTGNGS
-1434 QCFPLYYYEQREKV
+1434 TQCFPLYYYEQREKV
-1448 EQSLFDNEQS
+1448 EQSLFDNEQN

-1478 GNKVTKEDIFFYV
+1478 GDKVTKEDIFFYV

-1500 RQEFSADLKKSLPRL
+1500 SKEFSADLKKSLPRL

-1554 DCSNYTVSKMKFPKK
+1554 DCDNYTVSKMKFPKK
-1569 NQKDIIIYNNDIT
+1569 DQKDTIIYNNDIT
-1582 IKNIPLEVY
+1582 IKNIPLDVY
-1591 NYLINGRSP
+1591 NYVINGRSP

-1609 IKIDK
+1609 VKIDK

>member
-44 EVWLWNE
+44 EVWLWSE
-51 FPYRKD
+51 FPYKKD
-57 FGGNDLGI
+57 FGGSDLGI
-65 DLVALTVNDEYWSI
+65 DLVALTINDEYWSI

-88 NINLD
+88 TINLD
-93 DISHFIANSNRKFL
+93 DISHFIANSNRRFL
-107 DDKGQSQKFS
+107 DDKGQSQEFS

-136 KNQHIEFKRLGYY
+136 QKQRIEFKRLGFY
-149 ELDNASIDWQALAD
+149 ELDNASVNWQALAN
-163 GETGKSVQLKKKTPR
+163 GETGKSAQLKKKTPR
-178 EHQRK
+178 EHQRE
-183 AIALAHE
+183 AIAKAHE

-198 KFIMACGTGK
+198 KLIMACGTGK
-208 TYTALNVVEQETNK
+208 TYTALNIVEQETNK

-260 SSSKVKSKNSDS
+260 SSSNVKNKNS

-284 TTNVDTAIYQI
+284 TTNINTAIYQI
-295 KQRFIQQSKTGGM
+295 KQRFIQQNKTGGM

-318 DVVHKIQQHLLSNT
+318 DVVNKIQQHLLSNA
-332 NEINDNNIFQSA
+332 NEINDNNVFQSA
-344 NNTPFVKI
+344 NNTPFIKV

-377 GTDDSAFVKVHD
+377 GTDDSAFIKVHD

-406 IYTEEAK
+406 IYTEDAK

-504 NLKEVDPG
+504 DLKEVDPG

-527 KTISNIFNK
+527 KAISNIFNN
-536 YADDYYASLS
+536 YANDYYDSLS
-546 KKERVKTVNI
+546 KEERVKTVNI
-556 SAKHVDGS
+556 SAKHVDGL

-577 KNTNTDNTDCHIL
+577 KNTNTTNTDCHIL

-651 PNVEPEL
+651 PNIEPEL

-713 GTREEGTTETV
+713 GTKEEGTTETV

-782 KDGEHKQAFDKFLKG
+782 KDGEHKKAFDKFLKG

-992 NIENTFHDIAK
+992 NIENTFHDMAEK
-1003 QDKYI
+1003 DKYI

-1013 CLTDTFQLGEII
+1013 CLTDTFQLGETI

-1032 DDGFTNI
+1032 DDGFANI

-1086 LEKRISETYVEHST
+1086 LEKRIAETYVEYST
-1100 ATLRRNAYDS
+1100 ATLRNALYDS

-1120 RIDNKNGGIV
+1120 RIDNENGGIV
-1130 AFVSNASWLDG
+1130 AFVSNAGWLDG

-1149 CFEHEFSSIYIF
+1149 SFEHEFSSIYIF
-1161 NLRGNQRTQGETS
+1161 NLRGNARTSGENRRKEKDNVFGQGT
-1174 RREGGKIFGSGSRT
+1174 RT
-1188 PVAITILI
+1188 PIAITILI
-1196 KNPKRQNKKAEIYYH
+1196 KNPKLQNKKAEIYYH

-1221 KLKIIADF
+1221 KLKIIDDF
-1229 KSCMSNKFPV
+1229 KSCMNSKFPV

-1247 NDWINQRN
+1247 DDWINQRN
-1255 TTFENYIIIGNK
+1255 TAFENYIVIGDKKNK
-1267 KDKNLKQKFFCDS
+1267 DAHQKFFCNF
-1280 YSNGLTTSRDI
+1280 YGRGLATSRDI
-1291 WCYNSSKSS
+1291 WCYNSNRKK
-1300 LINNIKISIEFYNN
+1300 LIDNIKLTISFYNS
-1314 EVDRIQSILKNNP
+1314 EVDRIQQLLKKSPNINISDN
-1327 KEKIIDLIKYDAT
+1327 IIYDST
-1340 KFSWDRAQK
+1340 KFSWDRTQK
-1349 EKDCPKGKKY
+1349 EKDCPKGNKY
-1359 SYEEKSVYLSMYRP
+1359 SYEEKSIYPSMYRP
-1373 FNKQHCYFNRNLNN
+1373 FYKQYCYFNRDLNN
-1387 CVYQLPQLFPTN
+1387 CVYQLPQIFPTAN
-1399 KLKNLLICIS
+1399 HKNLLICIS
-1409 GIGSFKGFSVLI
+1409 GIGSSKDFSILI
-1421 TNYMPCLD
+1421 TNCIADLQLQFNG
-1429 MIEKS
+1429 
-1434 QCFPLYYYEQREKV
+1434 QCFPLYYYEQRKKV
-1448 EQSLFDNEQS
+1448 EQSLFDNEQN

-1478 GNKVTKEDIFFYV
+1478 GHKITKEDIFFYV

-1554 DCSNYTVSKMKFPKK
+1554 DCGNYTVSKMKFPKK
-1569 NQKDIIIYNNDIT
+1569 DQKDTIIYNNDIT
-1582 IKNIPLEVY
+1582 IKNIPLDVY
-1591 NYLINGRSP
+1591 NYIVNGRSP

-1609 IKIDK
+1609 VKIDK

>member
-208 TYTALNVVEQETNK
+208 TYTALNVVEHETNK
-222 NGFILFLV
+222 NGFVLFLV

-318 DVVHKIQQHLLSNT
+318 DVVHKIQQHLLSNA

-504 NLKEVDPG
+504 DLKEVDPG

-527 KTISNIFNK
+527 KAISNIFNN
-536 YADDYYASLS
+536 YANDYYDSLS
-546 KKERVKTVNI
+546 KEERVKTVNI

-577 KNTNTDNTDCHIL
+577 KNTNTTNTDCHIL

-724 NEGRKEYT
+724 NEGRKEYA

-1013 CLTDTFQLGEII
+1013 CLTDTFQLGETI

-1032 DDGFTNI
+1032 DDGFANI
-1039 WSDMFPGNSQRVIDQ
+1039 WSDIFPGNSQRVIDQ

-1100 ATLRRNAYDS
+1100 ATLRRNVYDS
-1110 YVKAFRWASD
+1110 YIKAFRWASD

-1130 AFVSNASWLDG
+1130 AFVSNAGWLDG

-1149 CFEHEFSSIYIF
+1149 CFEYEFSSIYIF
-1161 NLRGNQRTQGETS
+1161 NLRGNARTSGENRRKEKDNVFGQGT
-1174 RREGGKIFGSGSRT
+1174 RT
-1188 PVAITILI
+1188 PIAITILI

-1221 KLKIIADF
+1221 KLNIISDF
-1229 KSCMSNKFPV
+1229 KSCMNNKFPV
-1239 KVLKPNEK
+1239 KVLKPNK
-1247 NDWINQRN
+1247 KDDWINQRN
-1255 TTFENYIIIGNK
+1255 TAFENYIIIGNK
-1267 KDKNLKQKFFCDS
+1267 KDKNLKQKFFCNS

-1291 WCYNSSKSS
+1291 WCYNSSKNS
-1300 LINNIKISIEFYNN
+1300 LINNIKISIDFYNN
-1314 EVDRIQSILKNNP
+1314 EVNRIQSILKNNP

-1387 CVYQLPQLFPTN
+1387 CVYQLPQLFPTRQSN
-1399 KLKNLLICIS
+1399 NLLICVSTKDTSTLIFNNIVDFHM
-1409 GIGSFKGFSVLI
+1409 IGD
-1421 TNYMPCLD
+1421 T
-1429 MIEKS
+1429 
-1434 QCFPLYYYEQREKV
+1434 QCFPLYYYEKDDNIMISLYND
-1448 EQSLFDNEQS
+1448 EQER
-1458 EYIRHDG
+1458 YIRRNG

-1554 DCSNYTVSKMKFPKK
+1554 DCDNYTVSKMKFPKK
-1569 NQKDIIIYNNDIT
+1569 DQKDTIIYNNDIT
-1582 IKNIPLEVY
+1582 IKNIPLDVY
-1591 NYLINGRSP
+1591 NYIVNGRSP

-1609 IKIDK
+1609 VKIDK

>member
-24 FEMLMKRFLLS
+24 FEMLIKRFLLS

-44 EVWLWNE
+44 EVWLWSE

-57 FGGNDLGI
+57 FGGSDLGI
-65 DLVALTVNDEYWSI
+65 DLVALTINDEYWSI

-88 NINLD
+88 TINLD
-93 DISHFIANSNRKFL
+93 DISHFIANSNRRFL
-107 DDKGQSQKFS
+107 DDKGQSQEFS

-136 KNQHIEFKRLGYY
+136 QKQRIEFKRLGFY
-149 ELDNASIDWQALAD
+149 ELDNASVDWQALAN
-163 GETGKSVQLKKKTPR
+163 GETGKSAQLKKKTPR
-178 EHQRK
+178 EHQRE
-183 AIALAHE
+183 AIAKAHE

-198 KFIMACGTGK
+198 KLIMACGTGK
-208 TYTALNVVEQETNK
+208 TYTALNIVEQETNK

-260 SSSKVKSKNSDS
+260 SSSNVKNKNS

-284 TTNVDTAIYQI
+284 TTNINTAIYQI
-295 KQRFIQQSKTGGM
+295 KQRFIQQNKIGGM

-318 DVVHKIQQHLLSNT
+318 DVVNKIQQHLLSNA
-332 NEINDNNIFQSA
+332 NEINDNNVFQSA
-344 NNTPFVKI
+344 NNTPFIKV

-377 GTDDSAFVKVHD
+377 GTDDSAFIKVHD

-406 IYTEEAK
+406 IYTEDAK

-504 NLKEVDPG
+504 DLKEVDPG

-527 KTISNIFNK
+527 KAITNIFNK
-536 YADDYYASLS
+536 YADDYYTSLT
-546 KKERVKTVNI
+546 KEERTKTVNV

-577 KNTNTDNTDCHIL
+577 KNTNTSNTDCHIL

-623 VGRVMRRPPANSTYD
+623 VGRVMRRPSVNSTYN

-700 LVGGTPEPDGTAY
+700 LVGGTPEPDGTPY

-724 NEGRKEYT
+724 NEGRKEYV
-732 QTTLYFSELQ
+732 QTTLHFSELQ
-742 NAIYAKMVKKV
+742 NAIYARMVKKV

-782 KDGEHKQAFDKFLKG
+782 KGGEHKKAFDKFLKG

-805 ITTEDAIDMLS
+805 ISTEDAIDMLS

-827 LFENYSFVKNNPIS
+827 LFENNSFVKNNPIS
-841 KSMNEILSL
+841 KSMSEILSL

-864 KFYKAIKRGCEGV
+864 KFYKAVKRGCEGV

-882 KQKIIIELYDKFF
+882 KQKIIIELYNKFF

-992 NIENTFHDIAK
+992 NIENTFHDMAEK
-1003 QDKYI
+1003 DKYI

-1013 CLTDTFQLGEII
+1013 CLTDTFQLGETI
-1025 ANGQKIE
+1025 ANGKKIE
-1032 DDGFTNI
+1032 DDGFANI

-1065 PPYSVGQRS
+1065 PPYSIGQRS
-1074 ANDNAQNESYPA
+1074 ANDNAQNESYPKLKRR
-1086 LEKRISETYVEHST
+1086 LEKTYVKNSNT
-1100 ATLRRNAYDS
+1100 SLSKSIYDS
-1110 YVKAFRWASD
+1110 YIKAFRWASD
-1120 RIDNKNGGIV
+1120 RIDNKSGGVI
-1130 AFVSNASWLDG
+1130 AFITNSGWLDG
-1141 SAMDGMRH
+1141 MAMNGFRN
-1149 CFEHEFSSIYIF
+1149 CLEKEFSSIYIF
-1161 NLRGNQRTQGETS
+1161 NLRGAIRGKSGES
-1174 RREGGKIFGSGSRT
+1174 AKREGKNVFDIMTG
-1188 PVAITILI
+1188 VAITVLV
-1196 KNPKRQNKKAEIYYH
+1196 KNPNKTNEKAEIYYH

-1255 TTFENYIIIGNK
+1255 TIFGNYITLEPNK
-1267 KDKNLKQKFFCDS
+1267 KFNQQAKSFFVLNAIGIASNRDAWVYN
-1280 YSNGLTTSRDI
+1280 YSKEKVSF
-1291 WCYNSSKSS
+1291 
-1300 LINNIKISIEFYNN
+1300 NIKNMIDFYNY
-1314 EVDRIQSILKNNP
+1314 EYDRYCISLKTNKNFDINKFVENNPQKISWTRGLKNNL
-1327 KEKIIDLIKYDAT
+1327 KRKIKCLYHPQDLIISTHKP
-1340 KFSWDRAQK
+1340 FQK
-1349 EKDCPKGKKY
+1349 E
-1359 SYEEKSVYLSMYRP
+1359 
-1373 FNKQHCYFNRNLNN
+1373 NLYYNN
-1387 CVYQLPQLFPTN
+1387 NLIESPGIFKNLFPIN
-1399 KLKNLLICIS
+1399 DFKNILICIS
-1409 GIGSFKGFSVLI
+1409 GVGGLDFTVFI
-1421 TNYMPCLD
+1421 TNTITDLTYV
-1429 MIEKS
+1429 KTGNGGT
-1434 QCFPLYYYEQREKV
+1434 QCFPLYYYEQKEKV
-1448 EQSLFDNEQS
+1448 EQSLFDNEQN

-1478 GNKVTKEDIFFYV
+1478 GDKVTKEDIFFYV

-1500 RQEFSADLKKSLPRL
+1500 RQEFAADLKKSLPRL
-1515 FLVDEPKVFW
+1515 FLIDEPKVFW

-1546 PEGVIIEG
+1546 PEGVVIEG
-1554 DCSNYTVSKMKFPKK
+1554 DCGNYTVSKMKFPKK
-1569 NQKDIIIYNNDIT
+1569 DQKDTIIYNSDIT

-1591 NYLINGRSP
+1591 NYVVNGRSP

>member
-1 MSFQQILDIYRKKS
+1 
-15 WNERNKGER
+15 
-24 FEMLMKRFLLS
+24 
-35 YPLYANELK
+35 
-44 EVWLWNE
+44 
-51 FPYRKD
+51 
-57 FGGNDLGI
+57 
-65 DLVALTVNDEYWSI
+65 
-79 QCKFYDEKT
+79 
-88 NINLD
+88 
-93 DISHFIANSNRKFL
+93 
-107 DDKGQSQKFS
+107 
-117 LCLWIDTK
+117 
-125 KSFGKNAEQLI
+125 
-136 KNQHIEFKRLGYY
+136 
-149 ELDNASIDWQALAD
+149 
-163 GETGKSVQLKKKTPR
+163 
-178 EHQRK
+178 
-183 AIALAHE
+183 
-190 YFKTKERG
+190 
-198 KFIMACGTGK
+198 
-208 TYTALNVVEQETNK
+208 
-222 NGFILFLV
+222 
-230 PSIALLS
+230 
-237 QTLKSWLNDT
+237 
-247 TGIIY
+247 
-252 PVCICSDT
+252 
-260 SSSKVKSKNSDS
+260 
-272 DDTSTIDLPFPA
+272 
-284 TTNVDTAIYQI
+284 
-295 KQRFIQQSKTGGM
+295 M

-318 DVVHKIQQHLLSNT
+318 DVVHKIQQHLLSNA

-504 NLKEVDPG
+504 DLKEVDPG

-527 KTISNIFNK
+527 KAISNIFNN
-536 YADDYYASLS
+536 YANDYYDSLS
-546 KKERVKTVNI
+546 KEERVKTVNI

-577 KNTNTDNTDCHIL
+577 KNTNTTNTDCHIL

-713 GTREEGTTETV
+713 GTKEEGTTETV

-961 GLIRKEDLVRK
+961 GLIRKEDLLRK

-992 NIENTFHDIAK
+992 NIENTFHDMAEK
-1003 QDKYI
+1003 DKYI

-1013 CLTDTFQLGEII
+1013 CLTDTFQLGETI
-1025 ANGQKIE
+1025 ANGKKIE
-1032 DDGFTNI
+1032 DDGFANI

-1065 PPYSVGQRS
+1065 PPYSIGQRS
-1074 ANDNAQNESYPA
+1074 ANDNAQNESYPKLERR
-1086 LEKRISETYVEHST
+1086 LEKTYVKNSNT
-1100 ATLRRNAYDS
+1100 SLSKSIYDS
-1110 YVKAFRWASD
+1110 YIKAFRWASD
-1120 RIDNKNGGIV
+1120 RIDDKSGGVI
-1130 AFVSNASWLDG
+1130 AFITNSGWLDG
-1141 SAMDGMRH
+1141 MAMNGFRN
-1149 CFEHEFSSIYIF
+1149 CLEKEFSSIYIF
-1161 NLRGNQRTQGETS
+1161 NLRGAIRGKSGES
-1174 RREGGKIFGSGSRT
+1174 AKREGKNVFDIMTG
-1188 PVAITILI
+1188 VAITILV
-1196 KNPKRQNKKAEIYYH
+1196 KNPNKTNEKAEIYYH
-1211 DIGDYLSREE
+1211 NIGDYLSREE
-1221 KLKIIADF
+1221 KLNIIADF

-1255 TTFENYIIIGNK
+1255 TIFGNYITLEPSKKFNQQAKSFFVLNAIGIASNR
-1267 KDKNLKQKFFCDS
+1267 DAWVYN
-1280 YSNGLTTSRDI
+1280 YSKEKVSF
-1291 WCYNSSKSS
+1291 
-1300 LINNIKISIEFYNN
+1300 NIKNMIDFYNY
-1314 EVDRIQSILKNNP
+1314 EYDRYCISLKTNKNFDINKFVENNPQKINWTRGLKNNL
-1327 KEKIIDLIKYDAT
+1327 KRKIKCLYHPQDLIISTHKP
-1340 KFSWDRAQK
+1340 FQK
-1349 EKDCPKGKKY
+1349 E
-1359 SYEEKSVYLSMYRP
+1359 
-1373 FNKQHCYFNRNLNN
+1373 NLYYNN
-1387 CVYQLPQLFPTN
+1387 NLIESPGIFKNLFPIN
-1399 KLKNLLICIS
+1399 DFKNILICIS
-1409 GIGSFKGFSVLI
+1409 GVGGLDFTVFI
-1421 TNYMPCLD
+1421 TNTITDLTYV
-1429 MIEKS
+1429 KTGNGGT
-1434 QCFPLYYYEQREKV
+1434 QCFPLCYYEQREKV
-1448 EQSLFDNEQS
+1448 EQNLFDNEKD

-1546 PEGVIIEG
+1546 PEGVVIEG
-1554 DCSNYTVSKMKFPKK
+1554 DCGNYTVSKMKFPKK
-1569 NQKDIIIYNNDIT
+1569 DQKDTIIYNNDIT

-1591 NYLINGRSP
+1591 NYIVNGRSP

-1609 IKIDK
+1609 VKIDK

-1636 DLLLSVMT
+1636 NLLLSVMT

>member
-57 FGGNDLGI
+57 FGCNDLGI

-318 DVVHKIQQHLLSNT
+318 DVVHKIQQHLLSNA

-504 NLKEVDPG
+504 DLKEVDPG

-527 KTISNIFNK
+527 KAISNIFNN
-536 YADDYYASLS
+536 YADDYYDSLS
-546 KKERVKTVNI
+546 KEERVKTVNI

-577 KNTNTDNTDCHIL
+577 KNTNTTNTDCHIL

-816 QHMITQPVFEA
+816 QHMITQPVFDA

-841 KSMNEILSL
+841 KSMNEILLL

-992 NIENTFHDIAK
+992 NIENTFHDMAEK
-1003 QDKYI
+1003 DKYI

-1013 CLTDTFQLGEII
+1013 CLTDTFQLGETI
-1025 ANGQKIE
+1025 ANGEKIE
-1032 DDGFTNI
+1032 ADGFANI

-1086 LEKRISETYVEHST
+1086 LEKRIAETYVKHST
-1100 ATLRRNAYDS
+1100 ATLNRNAYDS

-1120 RIDNKNGGIV
+1120 RIDNETGGIV
-1130 AFVSNASWLDG
+1130 AFVSNASWLD
-1141 SAMDGMRH
+1141 SLSMDGMRY

-1221 KLKIIADF
+1221 KLKIITNF
-1229 KSCMSNKFPV
+1229 KSCMNNKFPV
-1239 KVLKPNEK
+1239 KVLKPNGK

-1267 KDKNLKQKFFCDS
+1267 KNKDLKQKFFCNS
-1280 YSNGLTTSRDI
+1280 YSNGLLTSRDV
-1291 WCYNSSKSS
+1291 WCYNTNKTVLS
-1300 LINNIKISIEFYNN
+1300 NNIQKTIKFYNN
-1314 EVDRIQSILKNNP
+1314 EVDRYHKE
-1327 KEKIIDLIKYDAT
+1327 KEKISNINDFINKDD
-1340 KFSWDRAQK
+1340 KFFSWDAIQK
-1349 EKDCPKGKKY
+1349 DKDLLNGNKY
-1359 SYEEKSVYLSMYRP
+1359 SYDFNSVYISMYRP
-1373 FNKQHCYFNRNLNN
+1373 FYKQYCYFNKNLNSR
-1387 CVYQLPQLFPTN
+1387 VYQLPQLFPTRQSN
-1399 KLKNLLICIS
+1399 NLLICVSTKDTSTLIFNNIVDFHM
-1409 GIGSFKGFSVLI
+1409 IGD
-1421 TNYMPCLD
+1421 T
-1429 MIEKS
+1429 
-1434 QCFPLYYYEQREKV
+1434 QCFPLYYYEKDDNIMISLYND
-1448 EQSLFDNEQS
+1448 EQER
-1458 EYIRHDG
+1458 YIRRNG

-1515 FLVDEPKVFW
+1515 FLVDEPKIFW

-1535 DIHLNYENQKA
+1535 DIHLNYENQTA
-1546 PEGVIIEG
+1546 PEGVIIESN
-1554 DCSNYTVSKMKFPKK
+1554 CNNYTVSKMKFPKK
-1569 NQKDIIIYNNDIT
+1569 DQKDTIIYNNDIT

-1591 NYLINGRSP
+1591 NYVVNGRSP

-1609 IKIDK
+1609 VKIDK
-1614 ASGIENNP
+1614 KSGIENNP

>member
-51 FPYRKD
+51 FPYKKD
-57 FGGNDLGI
+57 FGGSDLGI
-65 DLVALTVNDEYWSI
+65 DLVALTINDEYWSI

-88 NINLD
+88 TINLD
-93 DISHFIANSNRKFL
+93 DISHFIANSNRRFL
-107 DDKGQSQKFS
+107 DDKGQSQEFS

-136 KNQHIEFKRLGYY
+136 QKQHIEFKRLGFY
-149 ELDNASIDWQALAD
+149 ELDNASVDWQALAN
-163 GETGKSVQLKKKTPR
+163 GETGKAAQLKKKTPR
-178 EHQRK
+178 EHQRE
-183 AIALAHE
+183 AIAKAHE

-198 KFIMACGTGK
+198 KLIMACGTGK
-208 TYTALNVVEQETNK
+208 TYTALNIVEQETNK

-260 SSSKVKSKNSDS
+260 SSSNVKNKNS

-284 TTNVDTAIYQI
+284 TTDVKTAIYQI
-295 KQRFIQQSKTGGM
+295 KQRFIQQNKTGGM

-318 DVVHKIQQHLLSNT
+318 DVVNKIQQHLLSNA
-332 NEINDNNIFQSA
+332 NEINDNNVFQSA

-377 GTDDSAFVKVHD
+377 GTDDSAFIKVHD

-406 IYTEEAK
+406 IYTEDAK

-427 DIEKYGEE
+427 DIDKYGEE

-504 NLKEVDPG
+504 DLKEVDPG

-527 KTISNIFNK
+527 KAITNIFNK
-536 YADDYYASLS
+536 YADDYYTSLT
-546 KKERVKTVNI
+546 KEERTKTVNV

-577 KNTNTDNTDCHIL
+577 KNTNTSNTDCHIL

-623 VGRVMRRPPANSTYD
+623 VGRVMRRPSVNSTYN

-677 AHDDRFDAKI
+677 AHDDRFDDKI

-700 LVGGTPEPDGTAY
+700 LVGGTPELDGTPY
-713 GTREEGTTETV
+713 GTREEGTTETI
-724 NEGRKEYT
+724 NEGRKEYV
-732 QTTLYFSELQ
+732 QTTLHFSELQ
-742 NAIYAKMVKKV
+742 NAIYARMVKKV

-782 KDGEHKQAFDKFLKG
+782 KGGEHKKAFDKFLKG

-805 ITTEDAIDMLS
+805 ISTEDAIDMLS

-827 LFENYSFVKNNPIS
+827 LFENNSFVKNNPIS
-841 KSMNEILSL
+841 KSMSEILSL

-864 KFYKAIKRGCEGV
+864 KFYKAVKRGCEGV

-895 KLALKKTV
+895 RLALKKTV

-961 GLIRKEDLVRK
+961 GLIRKEDLIRK

-992 NIENTFHDIAK
+992 NIENTFHDIAN

-1032 DDGFTNI
+1032 DDGFANI

-1054 KKTPMKVIIGN
+1054 KKIPMKVIIGN

-1074 ANDNAQNESYPA
+1074 ANDNAQNETYPA
-1086 LEKRISETYVEHST
+1086 LEKRMAETYVNKSN
-1100 ATLRRNAYDS
+1100 ATNKNRIYDS
-1110 YVKAFRWASD
+1110 YIKAFRWASD

-1130 AFVSNASWLDG
+1130 AFVSNAGWLDG
-1141 SAMDGMRH
+1141 SSMDGMRY

-1221 KLKIIADF
+1221 KLKIITDF
-1229 KSCMSNKFPV
+1229 KSCMNSKFPV
-1239 KVLKPNEK
+1239 KVLKPNK
-1247 NDWINQRN
+1247 QNDWINQRN
-1255 TTFENYIIIGNK
+1255 TAFENYIIIGNK
-1267 KDKNLKQKFFCDS
+1267 KDKNLKQKFFRNF
-1280 YSNGLTTSRDI
+1280 YSNGLRTNRDF
-1291 WCYNSSKSS
+1291 WCYNFSKKQLSDNIQETIKFYNS
-1300 LINNIKISIEFYNN
+1300 EVINFQNGIHYELDMNSKKISWSDGLKQALKRKIFLEYNYN
-1314 EVDRIQSILKNNP
+1314 QIV
-1327 KEKIIDLIKYDAT
+1327 
-1340 KFSWDRAQK
+1340 
-1349 EKDCPKGKKY
+1349 
-1359 SYEEKSVYLSMYRP
+1359 KSVYRP
-1373 FNKQHCYFNRNLNN
+1373 YCLEYLYYDKYLNERT
-1387 CVYQLPQLFPTN
+1387 YQIPKIFPTAN
-1399 KLKNLLICIS
+1399 HKNLLICVS
-1409 GIGSFKGFSVLI
+1409 GIGGLKNFSVLI
-1421 TNYMPCLD
+1421 TNYIPCLD

-1448 EQSLFDNEQS
+1448 EQSLFDNEQN

-1478 GNKVTKEDIFFYV
+1478 GDKVTKEDIFFYV

-1546 PEGVIIEG
+1546 PEGVVIEG
-1554 DCSNYTVSKMKFPKK
+1554 DCGNYTVSKMKFSKK
-1569 NQKDIIIYNNDIT
+1569 DQKDTIIYNSDIT

-1591 NYLINGRSP
+1591 NYVVNGRSP

-1644 VSLKTQEIVN
+1644 VSLKTQEIIN